1 MLIITYAE
9 LTLNYLQTP
18 IYKTFCKR
26 THKKH
31 FGYSPYNWYALTFA
45 DSPPSGVRGL
55 SINLQQMKNYFL
67 AFTLVA
73 TISATA
79 QHKTLAGFAYGNSVA
94 PTGDE
99 WQSPENL
106 SLNKEYPR
114 AYFFSFNNEKQA
126 TQVLP
131 EYAPYW
137 QSLNGQWQFHW
148 CKTPEQRPKDFY
160 KTDYDTSKWDA
171 IPVPSNWN
179 VYGIQKNGSLKY
191 GLPIYVNQPVI
202 FYHERKVDDWRK
214 GVMRTPPTDWTTYD
228 YRNEVGSYVREFEIP
243 ANWSGREIFIDFDGV
258 DSFFYLWINGK
269 YVGFSKNSRNVASFD
284 ITPYL
289 QKGKNKV
296 AVEVYRNSDGSFL
309 ESQDMFRLPGI
320 FRTVALRAT
329 PKVQIFNLN
338 ILTDTKDENLW
349 QLNINTEVRNLSAK
363 TAKHY
368 QLRYV
373 MYGVTLYEDDVI
385 PTAVQ
390 TQTSLSVLTP
400 KTLGK
405 TTTTIAVKNPKL
417 WSAEAPH
424 RYVLVA
430 QLLDKKGKVVET
442 VSSYFGFRKVE
453 IKDKVYYLNGQ
464 PIKLKGV
471 NRHETHPAQGH
482 TLTHEQMQEDLFLM
496 KRNNINHVRNS
507 HYPPDPY
514 WFYLC
519 DKYGIY
525 LENEANIESHEYHYG
540 KESLSHPK
548 EWENAHVA
556 RVTEMVEATYN
567 APSVV
572 IWSLGNEAG
581 PGDNFK
587 AAYNHLKTID
597 KSRPVQYERNNSIVD
612 MGSNQYPSVAWVE
625 KAATGELDI
634 KYPFHISEYA
644 HSMGNAMG
652 NLADYWKAIDSS
664 NYICGGAIWDWV
676 DQSIYNYTKNGI
688 RYEGYGGDFGDYPN
702 DGQFV
707 MNGLIFADRK
717 PKPQLAEVKKV
728 YQEVAVSKYTPFL
741 KEDIMSPP
749 IFEIFNKNYFRTLSH
764 LKGVWKLYKNG
775 FEIKKGNFSID
786 AIPPQKSDR
795 VNIGYLPKEDAHY
808 YINFEFELAEDMP
821 WAKKGFVQAAE
832 QLHWPEKKVEKSP
845 IASVAKGEKLTL
857 SKDQKT
863 LAGKDFSVQFDFEK
877 GTIAKL
883 QYGEQPIVENSD
895 FQLNAFRAFLNNDVW
910 AYQQW
915 FAKGLHNLQHKA
927 LSHKVTKNANGSY
940 SFAFTVQS
948 QAPNGAQLVGK
959 PSAADHHIEEFTNK
973 PFNNDD
979 FRFVTN
985 QVFTVYPDG
994 SIELQAAIVSNVPTA
1009 ILPQIGYQLKLP
1021 KKFRYATYY
1030 GRGPQDN
1037 YSDRKTGAFVG
1048 IYNDEVTFP
1057 LPEGGSSFPKP
1068 QDMGHHQDTRWVAL
1082 KNDGSKTGVL
1092 LVANPTMDFSALAH
1106 SPQQLTL
1113 AGHPYQLPESDATY
1127 LQLSA
1132 ATTGVGGNSCGPTP
1146 LIRDRVTASPTH
1158 FGFIIRPIKIRI
1170 SGTDENEKIADQAQV
1185 SPSTPAPA
1193 FVTNLEKDK
1202 SVPMKVIFASSEE
1215 VGLGEATH
1223 LLDNDP
1229 STIWHSAYSVTVA
1242 KYPHWVDFELLKETL
1257 ITGISYLPRS
1267 DEYKTG
1273 DVKDFSVSVS
1283 NDGQHWEEIYKGT
1296 FPLKDGRPQKA
1307 IFAKPVKTRY
1317 LRFTALSEQYGQD
1330 YVSGAELQ
1338 ILSKTP

>member
-1 MLIITYAE
+1 
-9 LTLNYLQTP
+9 
-18 IYKTFCKR
+18 
-26 THKKH
+26 
-31 FGYSPYNWYALTFA
+31 
-45 DSPPSGVRGL
+45 
-55 SINLQQMKNYFL
+55 MKNYFL
-67 AFTLVA
+67 AFTLAA

-79 QHKTLAGFAYGNSVA
+79 QHKTLAGFAYGNPAA

-131 EYAPYW
+131 EYSPYW
-137 QSLNGQWQFHW
+137 QSLNGQWRFHW
-148 CKTPEQRPKDFY
+148 CKTPDQHPKDFY

-179 VYGIQKNGSLKY
+179 VYGIQKDGSLKY

-214 GVMRTPPTDWTTYD
+214 GVMRTPPTDWTTYE
-228 YRNEVGSYVREFEIP
+228 YRNEVGSYVREFEVP
-243 ANWSGREIFIDFDGV
+243 NNWEGREIFIDFDGV

-289 QKGKNKV
+289 QKGKNRV

-338 ILTDTKDENLW
+338 ILTDTDYKTWDL
-349 QLNINTEVRNLSAK
+349 QVKSEVRNLTNQPVEGYSLRYAVYP
-363 TAKHY
+363 AKHLY
-368 QLRYV
+368 KDE
-373 MYGVTLYEDDVI
+373 VTETPEKQWTTKL
-385 PTAVQ
+385 PKANAKGFAT
-390 TQTSLSVLTP
+390 TTSLQ
-400 KTLGK
+400 KDW
-405 TTTTIAVKNPKL
+405 KNVRM
-417 WSAEAPH
+417 WSAEAPY

-442 VSSYFGFRKVE
+442 VSSYFGFRKVD
-453 IKDKVYYLNGQ
+453 IQNKAYYLNGQ
-464 PIKLKGV
+464 AIKLKGV

-482 TLTHEQMQEDLFLM
+482 TLTHEQMKDEIFLM

-525 LENEANIESHEYHYG
+525 LENEANIESHEYYYG

-548 EWENAHVA
+548 EWEKAHVA

-572 IWSLGNEAG
+572 IWSLGNEGG
-581 PGDNFK
+581 PGNNFK
-587 AAYNHLKTID
+587 AAYDHLKTID
-597 KSRPVQYERNNSIVD
+597 KSRPVQYERNNDIVD

-625 KAATGELDI
+625 KAATGELNI

-644 HSMGNAMG
+644 HSMGNAVG

-664 NYICGGAIWDWV
+664 KFICGGAIWDWV
-676 DQSIYNYTKNGI
+676 DQSIYHYTKDGI

-707 MNGLIFADRK
+707 MNGIIFADRK

-728 YQEVAVSKYTPFL
+728 YQEVAVSKYTPFH

-749 IFEIFNKNYFRTLSH
+749 VFEIFNKNYFRTLSH

-775 FEIKKGNFSID
+775 FEIKKGDFSID
-786 AIPPQKSDR
+786 AIPPQKR
-795 VNIGYLPKEDAHY
+795 GIVNIGYLPAEAADY

-832 QLHWPEKKVEKSP
+832 QLHWTENEVEKSP

-863 LAGKDFSVQFDFEK
+863 LISKDFSVQFDLEK
-877 GTIAKL
+877 GTIANL
-883 QYGEQPIVENSD
+883 QYGKQTIVENSN
-895 FQLNAFRAFLNNDVW
+895 FQLNAFRAFVNNDVW

-915 FAKGLHNLQHKA
+915 FNKGLHNLQHKA

-959 PSAADHHIEEFTNK
+959 PSAADHQIKEFTDR
-973 PFNNDD
+973 PFDNDN

-994 SIELQAAIVSNVPTA
+994 SVELQAAIALNEPTA
-1009 ILPQIGYQLKLP
+1009 VLPQIGYQIKLP
-1021 KKFRYATYY
+1021 KQFKYATYY

-1082 KNDGSKTGVL
+1082 KNDDNKIGVL

-1127 LQLSA
+1127 LQLNAS
-1132 ATTGVGGNSCGPTP
+1132 TTGVGGNSCGPTP
-1146 LIRDRVTASPTH
+1146 LVRDRVMASPTH
-1158 FGFIIRPIKIRI
+1158 FGFIIRPIEV
-1170 SGTDENEKIADQAQV
+1170 STSATDENEKIAAQAQV
-1185 SPSTPAPA
+1185 TPSTPAPT
-1193 FVTNLEKDK
+1193 FPTGLEKTK
-1202 SVPMKVIFASSEE
+1202 GIPMKVIFASSEE
-1215 VGLGEATH
+1215 VDLGEATH
-1223 LLDNDP
+1223 LIDNDP
-1229 STIWHSAYSVTVA
+1229 STIWHSAYSITVA
-1242 KYPHWVDFELLKETL
+1242 KYPHWVDFDLMKEIL
-1257 ITGISYLPRS
+1257 VTGISYLPRS

-1273 DVKDFSVSVS
+1273 DIKDFSVSVS
-1283 NDGQHWEEIYKGT
+1283 NDGQHWEEVHKGT
-1296 FPLKDGRPQKA
+1296 FPLKDGSPQKA
-1307 IFAKPVKTRY
+1307 IFAKPVKARY

-1338 ILSKTP
+1338 ILIDK

>member
-1 MLIITYAE
+1 
-9 LTLNYLQTP
+9 
-18 IYKTFCKR
+18 
-26 THKKH
+26 
-31 FGYSPYNWYALTFA
+31 
-45 DSPPSGVRGL
+45 
-55 SINLQQMKNYFL
+55 MKNYFL
-67 AFTLVA
+67 AFTLAA

-79 QHKTLAGFAYGNSVA
+79 QHKTLAGFAYGNPVA

-202 FYHERKVDDWRK
+202 FYHERKIDDWRK

-228 YRNEVGSYVREFEIP
+228 YRNEVGSYVREFEVP
-243 ANWSGREIFIDFDGV
+243 ANWNGREIFIDFDGV

-338 ILTDTKDENLW
+338 ILTDTDYKTWDL
-349 QLNINTEVRNLSAK
+349 QVKAEVRNLTNQPVEGYSLRY
-363 TAKHY
+363 TVYPAKHLY
-368 QLRYV
+368 KDE
-373 MYGVTLYEDDVI
+373 VTETPEQQWTTKL
-385 PTAVQ
+385 PKTNAKGFA
-390 TQTSLSVLTP
+390 TTTSLQ
-400 KTLGK
+400 KDW
-405 TTTTIAVKNPKL
+405 KNVRM

-795 VNIGYLPKEDAHY
+795 VNIGYLPKEDADY

-821 WAKKGFVQAAE
+821 WAKKGFIQAAE

-1082 KNDGSKTGVL
+1082 KNDGSKIGVL
-1092 LVANPTMDFSALAH
+1092 LVANPTMDFSALVH

-1158 FGFIIRPIKIRI
+1158 FGFIIRPIKVRI
-1170 SGTDENEKIADQAQV
+1170 SGTDENEKIAAQAQV

-1296 FPLKDGRPQKA
+1296 FSLKDGRPQKA

>member
-1 MLIITYAE
+1 M
-9 LTLNYLQTP
+9 
-18 IYKTFCKR
+18 
-26 THKKH
+26 
-31 FGYSPYNWYALTFA
+31 
-45 DSPPSGVRGL
+45 DSPPLGVRGL
-55 SINLQQMKNYFL
+55 STNLQQMKNYFL

-79 QHKTLAGFAYGNSVA
+79 QHKTLAGFTYGYPAA

-131 EYAPYW
+131 EYSSYW
-137 QSLNGQWQFHW
+137 QSLNGQWRFHW
-148 CKTPEQRPKDFY
+148 CKTPDQRPKDFY

-171 IPVPSNWN
+171 ILVPSNWN
-179 VYGIQKNGSLKY
+179 VYGIQKDGSLKY

-214 GVMRTPPTDWTTYD
+214 GVMRTPPTDWTTYE
-228 YRNEVGSYVREFEIP
+228 YRNEVGSYVREFEVP
-243 ANWSGREIFIDFDGV
+243 NNWEGREIFIDFDGV

-338 ILTDTKDENLW
+338 ILTDTDYKTWDL
-349 QLNINTEVRNLSAK
+349 QVKAEVRNLTNQPVEGYSLRYAVYP
-363 TAKHY
+363 AKHLY
-368 QLRYV
+368 KDE
-373 MYGVTLYEDDVI
+373 VTETPEQQWTTKL
-385 PTAVQ
+385 PKANAKGFAT
-390 TQTSLSVLTP
+390 TTSLQ
-400 KTLGK
+400 KDW
-405 TTTTIAVKNPKL
+405 KNVRM
-417 WSAEAPH
+417 WSAEAPY

-442 VSSYFGFRKVE
+442 VSSYFGFRKVD
-453 IKDKVYYLNGQ
+453 IQNKAYYLNGQ
-464 PIKLKGV
+464 AIKLKGV

-482 TLTHEQMQEDLFLM
+482 TLTHEQMKDEIFLM

-507 HYPPDPY
+507 HYPPDPH

-525 LENEANIESHEYHYG
+525 LENEANIESHQYYYG

-567 APSVV
+567 APSIV

-581 PGDNFK
+581 PGKNFK
-587 AAYNHLKTID
+587 VAYDHLKTID
-597 KSRPVQYERNNSIVD
+597 KSRPVQYERNNDIVD

-625 KAATGELDI
+625 KAATGELNI

-644 HSMGNAMG
+644 HSMGNALG
-652 NLADYWKAIDSS
+652 NLADYWEAIDSS
-664 NYICGGAIWDWV
+664 KYICGGAIWDWV
-676 DQSIYNYTKNGI
+676 DQSIYHYTKDGK

-707 MNGLIFADRK
+707 MNGIIFADRK

-749 IFEIFNKNYFRTLSH
+749 VFEIFNKNYFRTLSH

-775 FEIKKGNFSID
+775 FEIKKGDFSID
-786 AIPPQKSDR
+786 AIPPQKSGI
-795 VNIGYLPKEDAHY
+795 VNIGYLPAEAADY
-808 YINFEFELAEDMP
+808 YINFEFELTEDMP

-832 QLHWPEKKVEKSP
+832 QLHWSENEVEKSP
-845 IASVAKGEKLTL
+845 IASVAKGEKLTF

-863 LAGKDFSVQFDFEK
+863 IIGKGFSVQFDLEK
-877 GTIAKL
+877 GTIANL
-883 QYGEQPIVENSD
+883 QYGKQTIVENSN
-895 FQLNAFRAFLNNDVW
+895 FQLNAFRAFINNDVW

-915 FAKGLHNLQHKA
+915 FNKGLHNLQHKA
-927 LSHKVTKNANGSY
+927 LSHKVTKNDNGSY

-948 QAPNGAQLVGK
+948 QAPNGAQLIGK
-959 PSAADHHIEEFTNK
+959 PSAADHRIEEFTNK
-973 PFNNDD
+973 PFDNDN
-979 FRFVTN
+979 FRLVTN

-994 SIELQAAIVSNVPTA
+994 SIELQAAIASNEPTA
-1009 ILPQIGYQLKLP
+1009 VLPQIGYQLKLP
-1021 KKFRYATYY
+1021 KQFKYATYY

-1082 KNDGSKTGVL
+1082 KNDDNKKGVL

-1127 LQLSA
+1127 LQLNAS
-1132 ATTGVGGNSCGPTP
+1132 TTGVGGNSCGPTP
-1146 LIRDRVTASPTH
+1146 LVRDRVMASPTH
-1158 FGFIIRPIKIRI
+1158 FGFIIRPIEV
-1170 SGTDENEKIADQAQV
+1170 STSATDENEKIAAQAQV
-1185 SPSTPAPA
+1185 TPSTPAPT
-1193 FVTNLEKDK
+1193 FPTGLEKTK
-1202 SVPMKVIFASSEE
+1202 GIPMKVIFASSEE
-1215 VGLGEATH
+1215 VDLGEATH
-1223 LLDNDP
+1223 LIDNDP
-1229 STIWHSAYSVTVA
+1229 STIWHSAYSITVA
-1242 KYPHWVDFELLKETL
+1242 KYPHWVDFDLMKEIL
-1257 ITGISYLPRS
+1257 VTGISYLPRS

-1273 DVKDFSVSVS
+1273 DIKDFSVSVS
-1283 NDGQHWEEIYKGT
+1283 NDGQHWEEVHKGT
-1296 FPLKDGRPQKA
+1296 FPLKDGSPQKA
-1307 IFAKPVKTRY
+1307 IFAKPVKARY

-1338 ILSKTP
+1338 ILIDK

>member
-1 MLIITYAE
+1 
-9 LTLNYLQTP
+9 
-18 IYKTFCKR
+18 
-26 THKKH
+26 
-31 FGYSPYNWYALTFA
+31 
-45 DSPPSGVRGL
+45 
-55 SINLQQMKNYFL
+55 MKNYFL
-67 AFTLVA
+67 AFTLAA

-79 QHKTLAGFAYGNSVA
+79 QHKTLAGFAYGNPAA

-137 QSLNGQWQFHW
+137 QSLNGQWRFHW
-148 CKTPEQRPKDFY
+148 CKTPDERPKDFY

-171 IPVPSNWN
+171 VPVPSNWN
-179 VYGIQKNGSLKY
+179 VYGIQKDGSLKY

-214 GVMRTPPTDWTTYD
+214 GVMRTPPTDWTTYE
-228 YRNEVGSYVREFEIP
+228 YRNEVGSYVREFEVP
-243 ANWSGREIFIDFDGV
+243 NNWEGREIFIDFDGV

-338 ILTDTKDENLW
+338 ILTDTKDEDLW
-349 QLNINTEVRNLSAK
+349 QLKINTEVRNLSAK

-373 MYGVTLYEDDVI
+373 MYEVALYEDDVI

-405 TTTTIAVKNPKL
+405 TTTTIAVKKPKL
-417 WSAEAPH
+417 WSAEAPY

-482 TLTHEQMQEDLFLM
+482 TLTHEQMQDEIFLM

-525 LENEANIESHEYHYG
+525 LENEANIESHEYYYG

-567 APSVV
+567 APSIV

-581 PGDNFK
+581 SGKNFK
-587 AAYNHLKTID
+587 VAYDHLKTID
-597 KSRPVQYERNNSIVD
+597 KSRPVQYERNNDIVD

-625 KAATGELDI
+625 KAATGELNI

-644 HSMGNAMG
+644 HSMGNALG
-652 NLADYWKAIDSS
+652 NLADYWEAIDSS
-664 NYICGGAIWDWV
+664 KYICGGAIWDWV
-676 DQSIYNYTKNGI
+676 DQSIYHYTKDGK

-707 MNGLIFADRK
+707 MNGIIFADRK

-749 IFEIFNKNYFRTLSH
+749 VFEIFNKNYFRTLSH

-775 FEIKKGNFSID
+775 FEIKKGDFSID
-786 AIPPQKSDR
+786 AIPPQKR
-795 VNIGYLPKEDAHY
+795 GIVNIGYLPTEVADY

-832 QLHWPEKKVEKSP
+832 QLHWSENEVEKSP

-863 LAGKDFSVQFDFEK
+863 LIGKDFSVQFDFEK

-883 QYGEQPIVENSD
+883 QYGEQPIVENSN
-895 FQLNAFRAFLNNDVW
+895 FQLNVFRAFVNNDVW

-915 FAKGLHNLQHKA
+915 FNKGLHNLQHKA

-948 QAPNGAQLVGK
+948 QAPNGAQLIGK
-959 PSAADHHIEEFTNK
+959 PSAADHRIEEFTNK
-973 PFNNDD
+973 PFDNDN

-994 SIELQAAIVSNVPTA
+994 SIELQAAIASNEPTA
-1009 ILPQIGYQLKLP
+1009 VLPQIGYQLKLP
-1021 KKFRYATYY
+1021 KQFKYATYY

-1048 IYNDEVTFP
+1048 IYNDDVTFP

-1082 KNDGSKTGVL
+1082 KNDDNKTGVL

-1127 LQLSA
+1127 LQISTGA
-1132 ATTGVGGNSCGPTP
+1132 TGVGGNSCGPTP
-1146 LIRDRVTASPTH
+1146 LVRDRVMASPTH
-1158 FGFIIRPIKIRI
+1158 FGFIIRPIEI
-1170 SGTDENEKIADQAQV
+1170 STSATDENEKIAAQAQV
-1185 SPSTPAPA
+1185 TPSTPAPT
-1193 FVTNLEKDK
+1193 FPTGLEKTK
-1202 SVPMKVIFASSEE
+1202 GIPMKVTFASSEE
-1215 VGLGEATH
+1215 VDLGEATH
-1223 LLDNDP
+1223 LIDNDP
-1229 STIWHSAYSVTVA
+1229 STIWHSAYSITVA
-1242 KYPHWVDFELLKETL
+1242 KYPHWVDFDLMKEIL
-1257 ITGISYLPRS
+1257 VTGISYLPRS

-1273 DVKDFSVSVS
+1273 DIKDFSVSVS
-1283 NDGQHWEEIYKGT
+1283 NDGQHWEEVHKGT
-1296 FPLKDGRPQKA
+1296 FPLKDGSPQKA
-1307 IFAKPVKTRY
+1307 IFAKPVKARY

-1338 ILSKTP
+1338 ILIDK

>member
-1 MLIITYAE
+1 
-9 LTLNYLQTP
+9 
-18 IYKTFCKR
+18 
-26 THKKH
+26 
-31 FGYSPYNWYALTFA
+31 
-45 DSPPSGVRGL
+45 
-55 SINLQQMKNYFL
+55 MKNYFL
-67 AFTLVA
+67 TFTLVA

-79 QHKTLAGFAYGNSVA
+79 QHKTLAGFAYGNLVV

-99 WQSPENL
+99 WQSPEKL

-137 QSLNGQWQFHW
+137 QSLNGQWRFHW

-202 FYHERKVDDWRK
+202 FYHERKIDDWRK

-373 MYGVTLYEDDVI
+373 MYEVTLYEDDVI

-786 AIPPQKSDR
+786 TIPPQKSDR
-795 VNIGYLPKEDAHY
+795 VNIGYLPKEDADY

-821 WAKKGFVQAAE
+821 WAKKGFIQAAE

-994 SIELQAAIVSNVPTA
+994 SIELQAAIASNVPTA

-1021 KKFRYATYY
+1021 KKFRYTTYY
-1030 GRGPQDN
+1030 GRGPQGN

-1082 KNDGSKTGVL
+1082 KNDGSKIGVL

-1146 LIRDRVTASPTH
+1146 FIRDRVTASPTH
-1158 FGFIIRPIKIRI
+1158 FGFIIRPIKVRI
-1170 SGTDENEKIADQAQV
+1170 SGTDENEKIAAQAQV
-1185 SPSTPAPA
+1185 TPSTPAPA

>member
-1 MLIITYAE
+1 
-9 LTLNYLQTP
+9 
-18 IYKTFCKR
+18 
-26 THKKH
+26 
-31 FGYSPYNWYALTFA
+31 
-45 DSPPSGVRGL
+45 
-55 SINLQQMKNYFL
+55 MKNYFL

-79 QHKTLAGFAYGNSVA
+79 QHKTLAGFAYGNPVA
-94 PTGDE
+94 PIGDE
-99 WQSPENL
+99 WQSPEKL

-137 QSLNGQWQFHW
+137 QSLNGQWRFHW
-148 CKTPEQRPKDFY
+148 CKTPDERPKDFY

-179 VYGIQKNGSLKY
+179 VYGIQKDGSLKY

-202 FYHERKVDDWRK
+202 FYHERKIDDWRK
-214 GVMRTPPTDWTTYD
+214 GVMRTPPKDWTTYD

-243 ANWSGREIFIDFDGV
+243 ANWNGREIFIDFDGV

-338 ILTDTKDENLW
+338 ILTDTNDENLW

-373 MYGVTLYEDDVI
+373 MYEVTLYEDDVI

-728 YQEVAVSKYTPFL
+728 YQEVAVSKYASFL

-795 VNIGYLPKEDAHY
+795 VNIHYLPKEDADY

-832 QLHWPEKKVEKSP
+832 QLHWTEKKVEKSP

-973 PFNNDD
+973 PFDNDD

-994 SIELQAAIVSNVPTA
+994 SIELQAAIASNVPTA

-1082 KNDGSKTGVL
+1082 KNDDSKIGVL

-1158 FGFIIRPIKIRI
+1158 FGFIIRPIKVRI
-1170 SGTDENEKIADQAQV
+1170 SGTDENEKIAAQAQV

-1242 KYPHWVDFELLKETL
+1242 KYPHWVDFDLLKETL

>member
-1 MLIITYAE
+1 
-9 LTLNYLQTP
+9 
-18 IYKTFCKR
+18 
-26 THKKH
+26 
-31 FGYSPYNWYALTFA
+31 
-45 DSPPSGVRGL
+45 
-55 SINLQQMKNYFL
+55 MKNYFL

-79 QHKTLAGFAYGNSVA
+79 QHKTLAGFAYGNPAA

-137 QSLNGQWQFHW
+137 QSLNGQWKFHW
-148 CKTPEQRPKDFY
+148 CKTPDERPKDFY

-202 FYHERKVDDWRK
+202 FYHERKIDDWRK

-373 MYGVTLYEDDVI
+373 MYEVALYEDDVI

-795 VNIGYLPKEDAHY
+795 VNIGYLPKEDADY

-832 QLHWPEKKVEKSP
+832 QLHWTEKKVEKSP

-1082 KNDGSKTGVL
+1082 KNNDSKIGVL

-1158 FGFIIRPIKIRI
+1158 FGFIIRPIKVRI
-1170 SGTDENEKIADQAQV
+1170 SGTDENEKIAAQAQV

-1257 ITGISYLPRS
+1257 ITGITYLPRS

-1307 IFAKPVKTRY
+1307 IFAKPVKARY

-1338 ILSKTP
+1338 ILSNNSKR

>member
-1 MLIITYAE
+1 
-9 LTLNYLQTP
+9 
-18 IYKTFCKR
+18 
-26 THKKH
+26 
-31 FGYSPYNWYALTFA
+31 
-45 DSPPSGVRGL
+45 
-55 SINLQQMKNYFL
+55 MKNYFL
-67 AFTLVA
+67 AFTLAA

-79 QHKTLAGFAYGNSVA
+79 QHKTLAGFAYGNPAA

-131 EYAPYW
+131 EYSPYW
-137 QSLNGQWQFHW
+137 QSLNGQWRFHW
-148 CKTPEQRPKDFY
+148 CKTPDQRPKDFY

-179 VYGIQKNGSLKY
+179 VYGIQKDGSLKY

-214 GVMRTPPTDWTTYD
+214 GVMRTPPTDWTTYE
-228 YRNEVGSYVREFEIP
+228 YRNEVGSYVREFEVP
-243 ANWSGREIFIDFDGV
+243 NNWEGREIFIDFDGV

-269 YVGFSKNSRNVASFD
+269 YLGFSKNSRNVASFD

-338 ILTDTKDENLW
+338 ILTDTDYKTWDL
-349 QLNINTEVRNLSAK
+349 QVKAEVRNLTNQPVEGYSLRYAVYP
-363 TAKHY
+363 AKHLY
-368 QLRYV
+368 KDE
-373 MYGVTLYEDDVI
+373 VTETPEKQWTTKL
-385 PTAVQ
+385 PKANAKGFAT
-390 TQTSLSVLTP
+390 TTSLQ
-400 KTLGK
+400 KDW
-405 TTTTIAVKNPKL
+405 KNVRM

-442 VSSYFGFRKVE
+442 VSSYFGFRKVD
-453 IKDKVYYLNGQ
+453 IQNKAYYLNGQ
-464 PIKLKGV
+464 AIKLKGV
-471 NRHETHPAQGH
+471 NRHETHPDQGH
-482 TLTHEQMQEDLFLM
+482 TLTHEQMQDEIFLM

-525 LENEANIESHEYHYG
+525 LENEANIESHEYYYG

-548 EWENAHVA
+548 EWEKAHVA

-572 IWSLGNEAG
+572 IWSLGNEGG
-581 PGDNFK
+581 PGNNFK
-587 AAYNHLKTID
+587 AAYDHLKTID
-597 KSRPVQYERNNSIVD
+597 KSRPVQYERNNDIVD

-625 KAATGELDI
+625 KAATGELNI

-644 HSMGNAMG
+644 HSMGNALG
-652 NLADYWKAIDSS
+652 NLADYWKAIESS

-676 DQSIYNYTKNGI
+676 DQSIYHYTKNGI

-707 MNGLIFADRK
+707 MNGIIFADRK

-749 IFEIFNKNYFRTLSH
+749 VFEIFNKNYFRTLSH

-775 FEIKKGNFSID
+775 FEIKKGDFAID
-786 AIPPQKSDR
+786 AIPPQKR
-795 VNIGYLPKEDAHY
+795 GIVNIGYLPAEAADY

-832 QLHWPEKKVEKSP
+832 QLHWSENKVEKSP

-857 SKDQKT
+857 SKEQKT
-863 LAGKDFSVQFDFEK
+863 LIGKDFSVQFDFEK

-883 QYGEQPIVENSD
+883 QYGEQPIVENSN
-895 FQLNAFRAFLNNDVW
+895 FQLNAFRAFVNNDVW

-915 FAKGLHNLQHKA
+915 FNKGLHNLQHKA

-959 PSAADHHIEEFTNK
+959 PSAADHRIEEFTNK
-973 PFNNDD
+973 PFDNDN

-994 SIELQAAIVSNVPTA
+994 SIELQAAIASNEPTA
-1009 ILPQIGYQLKLP
+1009 VLPQIGYQLKLP
-1021 KKFRYATYY
+1021 KQFKYATYY

-1048 IYNDEVTFP
+1048 IYNDDVTFP

-1082 KNDGSKTGVL
+1082 KNDDNKIGVL

-1146 LIRDRVTASPTH
+1146 LVRDRVTASPTH
-1158 FGFIIRPIKIRI
+1158 FGFIIRPIEV
-1170 SGTDENEKIADQAQV
+1170 STSETDENEKIAAQAQV
-1185 SPSTPAPA
+1185 TPSTLAPT
-1193 FVTNLEKDK
+1193 FPTSLEKTK
-1202 SVPMKVIFASSEE
+1202 GVPMKVIFASSEE
-1215 VGLGEATH
+1215 VDLGEATH
-1223 LLDNDP
+1223 LIDNDP
-1229 STIWHSAYSVTVA
+1229 STIWHSAYSITVA
-1242 KYPHWVDFELLKETL
+1242 KYPHWVDFELMKETL
-1257 ITGISYLPRS
+1257 VTGISYLPRS

-1296 FPLKDGRPQKA
+1296 FPLKDGSPQKA
-1307 IFAKPVKTRY
+1307 FFAKPVKTRY

-1338 ILSKTP
+1338 ILKTPNP

>member
-1 MLIITYAE
+1 
-9 LTLNYLQTP
+9 
-18 IYKTFCKR
+18 
-26 THKKH
+26 
-31 FGYSPYNWYALTFA
+31 
-45 DSPPSGVRGL
+45 
-55 SINLQQMKNYFL
+55 MKNYFL

-79 QHKTLAGFAYGNSVA
+79 QHKTLAGFAYGNPAA

-131 EYAPYW
+131 EYSPYW
-137 QSLNGQWQFHW
+137 QSLNGQWRFHW
-148 CKTPEQRPKDFY
+148 CKTPNQRPKDFY

-179 VYGIQKNGSLKY
+179 VYGIQKDGSLKY

-214 GVMRTPPTDWTTYD
+214 GVMRTPPTDWTTYE
-228 YRNEVGSYVREFEIP
+228 YRNEVGSYVREFEVP
-243 ANWSGREIFIDFDGV
+243 NNWEGREIFIDFDGV

-338 ILTDTKDENLW
+338 ILTDTDYKTWDL
-349 QLNINTEVRNLSAK
+349 QVKAEVRNLTNQPVEGYSMRYAVYP
-363 TAKHY
+363 AKHLY
-368 QLRYV
+368 KDE
-373 MYGVTLYEDDVI
+373 VTETPEQQWTTKL
-385 PTAVQ
+385 PKANAKGFAT
-390 TQTSLSVLTP
+390 TTSLQ
-400 KTLGK
+400 KDW
-405 TTTTIAVKNPKL
+405 KNVRM
-417 WSAEAPH
+417 WSAEAPY

-442 VSSYFGFRKVE
+442 VSSYFGFRKVD
-453 IKDKVYYLNGQ
+453 IQNKAYYLNGQ
-464 PIKLKGV
+464 AIKLKGV

-482 TLTHEQMQEDLFLM
+482 TLTHEQMKDEIFLM

-525 LENEANIESHEYHYG
+525 LENEANIESHQYYYG

-567 APSVV
+567 APSIV

-581 PGDNFK
+581 PGKNFK
-587 AAYNHLKTID
+587 VAYDHLKTID
-597 KSRPVQYERNNSIVD
+597 KSRPVQYERNNDIVD

-625 KAATGELDI
+625 KAATGELNI

-644 HSMGNAMG
+644 HSMGNALG
-652 NLADYWKAIDSS
+652 NLADYWEAIDSS
-664 NYICGGAIWDWV
+664 KYICGGAIWDWV
-676 DQSIYNYTKNGI
+676 DQSIYHYTKDGK

-707 MNGLIFADRK
+707 MNGIIFADRK

-749 IFEIFNKNYFRTLSH
+749 VFEIFNKNYFRTLSH

-775 FEIKKGNFSID
+775 FEIKKGDFSID
-786 AIPPQKSDR
+786 AIPPQKSGI
-795 VNIGYLPKEDAHY
+795 VNIGYLPAEAADY

-832 QLHWPEKKVEKSP
+832 QLHWTENEVEKSP

-863 LAGKDFSVQFDFEK
+863 LISKDFSVQFDFEK

-883 QYGEQPIVENSD
+883 QYGEQPIVENSN
-895 FQLNAFRAFLNNDVW
+895 FQLNAFRAFVNNDVW

-915 FAKGLHNLQHKA
+915 FNKGLHNLQHKA
-927 LSHKVTKNANGSY
+927 LSHKVTKNANDSY

-948 QAPNGAQLVGK
+948 QAPNGAQLIGK
-959 PSAADHHIEEFTNK
+959 PSAADHQIKEFTDR
-973 PFNNDD
+973 PFDNDN

-994 SIELQAAIVSNVPTA
+994 SIELQAAIASNEPTA
-1009 ILPQIGYQLKLP
+1009 VLPQIGYQLKLP
-1021 KKFRYATYY
+1021 KQFKHTTYY
-1030 GRGPQDN
+1030 GRGAQDN

-1082 KNDGSKTGVL
+1082 KNDDNKIGVL

-1127 LQLSA
+1127 LQLNA

-1146 LIRDRVTASPTH
+1146 LVRDRVTASPTH
-1158 FGFIIRPIKIRI
+1158 FGFIIRPIEFST
-1170 SGTDENEKIADQAQV
+1170 SGADENEKIAAQAQV
-1185 SPSTPAPA
+1185 TPSTLAPT
-1193 FVTNLEKDK
+1193 FPTSLEKTK
-1202 SVPMKVIFASSEE
+1202 GVPMKVIFASSEE
-1215 VGLGEATH
+1215 VDLGEATH
-1223 LLDNDP
+1223 LIDNDP
-1229 STIWHSAYSVTVA
+1229 STIWHSAYSITVA
-1242 KYPHWVDFELLKETL
+1242 KYPHWVDFELMKETL
-1257 ITGISYLPRS
+1257 VTGISYLPRS

-1296 FPLKDGRPQKA
+1296 FPLKDGSPQKA
-1307 IFAKPVKTRY
+1307 FFAKPIKTRY

-1338 ILSKTP
+1338 ILTKTP

>member
-1 MLIITYAE
+1 
-9 LTLNYLQTP
+9 
-18 IYKTFCKR
+18 
-26 THKKH
+26 
-31 FGYSPYNWYALTFA
+31 
-45 DSPPSGVRGL
+45 
-55 SINLQQMKNYFL
+55 MKNYFL

-79 QHKTLAGFAYGNSVA
+79 QHKTLAGFAYGNPAA

-131 EYAPYW
+131 EYSSYW
-137 QSLNGQWQFHW
+137 QSLNGQWRFHW
-148 CKTPEQRPKDFY
+148 CKTPDERPKDFY

-179 VYGIQKNGSLKY
+179 VYGIQKDGSLKY

-214 GVMRTPPTDWTTYD
+214 GVMRTPPTDWTTYE
-228 YRNEVGSYVREFEIP
+228 YRNEVGSYVREFEVP
-243 ANWSGREIFIDFDGV
+243 NNWEGREIFIDFDGV

-338 ILTDTKDENLW
+338 ILTDTKDEDLW

-373 MYGVTLYEDDVI
+373 MYEVALYEDDVI

-405 TTTTIAVKNPKL
+405 STTTIAVKKPKL
-417 WSAEAPH
+417 WSAEAPY

-442 VSSYFGFRKVE
+442 VSSYFGFRKVD
-453 IKDKVYYLNGQ
+453 IQNKAYYLNGQ
-464 PIKLKGV
+464 AIKLKGV
-471 NRHETHPAQGH
+471 NRHETHPDQGH
-482 TLTHEQMQEDLFLM
+482 TLTHEQMKDEIFLM

-507 HYPPDPY
+507 HYPPDPH

-525 LENEANIESHEYHYG
+525 LENEANIESHQYYYG

-548 EWENAHVA
+548 EWEKAHVA

-567 APSVV
+567 APSIV

-581 PGDNFK
+581 PGHNFK
-587 AAYNHLKTID
+587 VAYDHLKTID
-597 KSRPVQYERNNSIVD
+597 KSRPVQYERNNDIVD

-625 KAATGELDI
+625 KAATGELNI

-644 HSMGNAMG
+644 HSMGNALG
-652 NLADYWKAIDSS
+652 NLADYWEAIDSS
-664 NYICGGAIWDWV
+664 KYICGGAIWDWV
-676 DQSIYNYTKNGI
+676 DQSIYHYTKDGK

-707 MNGLIFADRK
+707 MNGIIFADRK

-749 IFEIFNKNYFRTLSH
+749 VFEIFNKNYFRTLSH

-775 FEIKKGNFSID
+775 FEIKKGDFSID
-786 AIPPQKSDR
+786 AIPPQKR
-795 VNIGYLPKEDAHY
+795 GIVNIGYLPTEVADY

-832 QLHWPEKKVEKSP
+832 QLHWSENEVEKSP

-863 LAGKDFSVQFDFEK
+863 LAGKDFSVQFDLEK
-877 GTIAKL
+877 GTIANL
-883 QYGEQPIVENSD
+883 QYGKQTIVQNSD
-895 FQLNAFRAFLNNDVW
+895 FQLNAFRAFVNNDVW

-915 FAKGLHNLQHKA
+915 FNKGLHNLQHKA

-959 PSAADHHIEEFTNK
+959 PSAADHRIEEFTNK
-973 PFNNDD
+973 PFDNDN

-994 SIELQAAIVSNVPTA
+994 SIELQAAIASNEPTA
-1009 ILPQIGYQLKLP
+1009 VLPQIGYQLKLP
-1021 KKFRYATYY
+1021 KQFKYATYY

-1048 IYNDEVTFP
+1048 IYNDDVTFP

-1082 KNDGSKTGVL
+1082 KNDDNKTGVL

-1106 SPQQLTL
+1106 LPQQLTL

-1127 LQLSA
+1127 LQLNAS
-1132 ATTGVGGNSCGPTP
+1132 TTGVGGNSCGPTP
-1146 LIRDRVTASPTH
+1146 LVRDRVTASPTH
-1158 FGFIIRPIKIRI
+1158 FGFIIRPIEF
-1170 SGTDENEKIADQAQV
+1170 STSATDENEKIAAQTQV
-1185 SPSTPAPA
+1185 TPSTPAPT
-1193 FVTNLEKDK
+1193 FPTGLEKTK
-1202 SVPMKVIFASSEE
+1202 GIPMKVIFASSEE
-1215 VGLGEATH
+1215 VDLGEATH
-1223 LLDNDP
+1223 LIDNDP
-1229 STIWHSAYSVTVA
+1229 STIWHSAYSITVA
-1242 KYPHWVDFELLKETL
+1242 KYPHWVDFDLMKEIL
-1257 ITGISYLPRS
+1257 VTGISYLPRS

-1273 DVKDFSVSVS
+1273 DIKDFSVSVS
-1283 NDGQHWEEIYKGT
+1283 NDGQHWEEVHRGT
-1296 FPLKDGRPQKA
+1296 FPLKDGSPQKA
-1307 IFAKPVKTRY
+1307 IFVKPVKARY

-1338 ILSKTP
+1338 ILIDK

>member
-1 MLIITYAE
+1 
-9 LTLNYLQTP
+9 
-18 IYKTFCKR
+18 
-26 THKKH
+26 
-31 FGYSPYNWYALTFA
+31 
-45 DSPPSGVRGL
+45 
-55 SINLQQMKNYFL
+55 MKNYFL
-67 AFTLVA
+67 AFTLAA

-79 QHKTLAGFAYGNSVA
+79 QHKTLAGFAYGNPAA

-114 AYFFSFNNEKQA
+114 PYFFSFNNEKQA
-126 TQVLP
+126 TRVLP
-131 EYAPYW
+131 EYSPYW
-137 QSLNGQWQFHW
+137 QSLNGQWRFHW
-148 CKTPEQRPKDFY
+148 CKTPDQRPKDFY

-179 VYGIQKNGSLKY
+179 VYGIQKDGSLKY

-214 GVMRTPPTDWTTYD
+214 GVMRTPPTDWTTYE
-228 YRNEVGSYVREFEIP
+228 YRNEVGSYVREFEVP
-243 ANWSGREIFIDFDGV
+243 NNWEGREIFIDFDGV

-284 ITPYL
+284 ITSYL

-338 ILTDTKDENLW
+338 ILTDTDYKTWDL
-349 QLNINTEVRNLSAK
+349 QVKAEVRNLTNQPVEGYSLRYAVYP
-363 TAKHY
+363 AKH
-368 QLRYV
+368 
-373 MYGVTLYEDDVI
+373 LYKDEVEET
-385 PTAVQ
+385 PEQQWTTKLPKANAKGFA
-390 TQTSLSVLTP
+390 TTTSLQ
-400 KTLGK
+400 KDW
-405 TTTTIAVKNPKL
+405 KNVRM
-417 WSAEAPH
+417 WSAEAPY

-442 VSSYFGFRKVE
+442 VSSYFGFRKVD
-453 IKDKVYYLNGQ
+453 IQNKAYYLNGQ
-464 PIKLKGV
+464 AIKLKGV

-482 TLTHEQMQEDLFLM
+482 TLTHEQMQDEIFLM

-507 HYPPDPY
+507 HYPPDPH

-525 LENEANIESHEYHYG
+525 LENEANIESHEYYYG

-548 EWENAHVA
+548 EWEKAHVA

-567 APSVV
+567 APSIV
-572 IWSLGNEAG
+572 IWSLGNEGG
-581 PGDNFK
+581 PGNNFK
-587 AAYNHLKTID
+587 AAYDHLKTID
-597 KSRPVQYERNNSIVD
+597 KSRPVQYERNNDIVD

-625 KAATGELDI
+625 KAATGELNI

-644 HSMGNAMG
+644 HSMGNALG
-652 NLADYWKAIDSS
+652 NLADYWKAIESS

-676 DQSIYNYTKNGI
+676 DQSIYHYTKNGI

-707 MNGLIFADRK
+707 MNGIIFADRK

-728 YQEVAVSKYTPFL
+728 YQEVAVSKYTPCL

-749 IFEIFNKNYFRTLSH
+749 VFEIFNKNYFRTLSH

-775 FEIKKGNFSID
+775 FEIKKGDFAID
-786 AIPPQKSDR
+786 AIPPQKR
-795 VNIGYLPKEDAHY
+795 GIVNIGYLPAEAADY

-832 QLHWPEKKVEKSP
+832 QLHWSENKVEKSP

-857 SKDQKT
+857 SKEQKT
-863 LAGKDFSVQFDFEK
+863 LIGKDFSVQFDFEK

-883 QYGEQPIVENSD
+883 QYGEQPIVENSN
-895 FQLNAFRAFLNNDVW
+895 FQLNAFRAFVNNDVW

-915 FAKGLHNLQHKA
+915 FNKGLHNLKHKA

-959 PSAADHHIEEFTNK
+959 PSAADHRIEEFTNK
-973 PFNNDD
+973 PFDNDN

-994 SIELQAAIVSNVPTA
+994 SIELQAAIASNEPTA
-1009 ILPQIGYQLKLP
+1009 VLPQIGYQLKLP
-1021 KKFRYATYY
+1021 KQFKYATYY

-1048 IYNDEVTFP
+1048 IYNDDVTFP

-1082 KNDGSKTGVL
+1082 KNDDNKIGVL

-1146 LIRDRVTASPTH
+1146 LVRDRVTASPTH
-1158 FGFIIRPIKIRI
+1158 FGFIIRPIEV
-1170 SGTDENEKIADQAQV
+1170 STSETDENEKIAAQAQV
-1185 SPSTPAPA
+1185 TPSTLAPT
-1193 FVTNLEKDK
+1193 FPTSLEKTK
-1202 SVPMKVIFASSEE
+1202 GVPMKVIFASSEE
-1215 VGLGEATH
+1215 VDLGEATH
-1223 LLDNDP
+1223 LIDNDP
-1229 STIWHSAYSVTVA
+1229 STIWHSAYSITVA
-1242 KYPHWVDFELLKETL
+1242 KYPHWVDFELMKETL
-1257 ITGISYLPRS
+1257 VTGISYLPRS

-1296 FPLKDGRPQKA
+1296 FPLKDGSPQKA
-1307 IFAKPVKTRY
+1307 FFAKPVKTRY

-1338 ILSKTP
+1338 ILKTP

>member
-1 MLIITYAE
+1 
-9 LTLNYLQTP
+9 
-18 IYKTFCKR
+18 
-26 THKKH
+26 
-31 FGYSPYNWYALTFA
+31 
-45 DSPPSGVRGL
+45 
-55 SINLQQMKNYFL
+55 MKNYFL

-79 QHKTLAGFAYGNSVA
+79 QHKTLAGFAYGNPAA

-114 AYFFSFNNEKQA
+114 PYFFSFNNEKQA
-126 TQVLP
+126 TRVLP
-131 EYAPYW
+131 EYSPYW
-137 QSLNGQWQFHW
+137 QSLNGQWRFHW
-148 CKTPEQRPKDFY
+148 CKTPDQRPKDFY

-179 VYGIQKNGSLKY
+179 VYGIQKDGSLKY

-214 GVMRTPPTDWTTYD
+214 GVMRTPPTDWTTYE
-228 YRNEVGSYVREFEIP
+228 YRNEVGSYVREFEVP
-243 ANWSGREIFIDFDGV
+243 NNWEGREIFIDFDGV

-338 ILTDTKDENLW
+338 ILTDTDYKTWDL
-349 QLNINTEVRNLSAK
+349 QVKAEVRNLTNQPVEGYSLRYAVYP
-363 TAKHY
+363 AKH
-368 QLRYV
+368 
-373 MYGVTLYEDDVI
+373 LYKDEVEET
-385 PTAVQ
+385 PEQQWTTKLPKANAKGFA
-390 TQTSLSVLTP
+390 TTTSLQ
-400 KTLGK
+400 KDW
-405 TTTTIAVKNPKL
+405 KNVRM
-417 WSAEAPH
+417 WSAEAPY

-442 VSSYFGFRKVE
+442 VSSYFGFRKVD
-453 IKDKVYYLNGQ
+453 IQNKAYYLNGQ
-464 PIKLKGV
+464 AIKLKGV

-482 TLTHEQMQEDLFLM
+482 TLTHEQMQDEIFLM

-507 HYPPDPY
+507 HYPPDPH

-525 LENEANIESHEYHYG
+525 LENEANIESHEYYYG

-548 EWENAHVA
+548 EWEKAHVA

-567 APSVV
+567 APSIV
-572 IWSLGNEAG
+572 IWSLGNEGG
-581 PGDNFK
+581 PGNNFK
-587 AAYNHLKTID
+587 AAYDHLKTID
-597 KSRPVQYERNNSIVD
+597 KSRPVQYERNNDIVD

-625 KAATGELDI
+625 KAATGELNI

-644 HSMGNAMG
+644 HSMGNALG
-652 NLADYWKAIDSS
+652 NLADYWKAIESS

-676 DQSIYNYTKNGI
+676 DQSIYHYTKNGI

-707 MNGLIFADRK
+707 MNGIIFADRK

-749 IFEIFNKNYFRTLSH
+749 VFEIFNKNYFRTLSH

-775 FEIKKGNFSID
+775 FEIKKGDFAID
-786 AIPPQKSDR
+786 AIPPQKR
-795 VNIGYLPKEDAHY
+795 GIVNIGYLPAEAADY

-832 QLHWPEKKVEKSP
+832 QLHWSENKVEKSP

-857 SKDQKT
+857 SKEQKT
-863 LAGKDFSVQFDFEK
+863 LIGKDFSVQFDFEK

-883 QYGEQPIVENSD
+883 QYGEQPIVENSN
-895 FQLNAFRAFLNNDVW
+895 FQLNAFRAFVNNDVW

-915 FAKGLHNLQHKA
+915 FNKGLHNLQHKA

-959 PSAADHHIEEFTNK
+959 PSAADHRIEEFTNK
-973 PFNNDD
+973 PFDNDN

-994 SIELQAAIVSNVPTA
+994 SIELQAAIASNEPTA
-1009 ILPQIGYQLKLP
+1009 VLPQIGYQLKLP
-1021 KKFRYATYY
+1021 KQFKYATYY

-1048 IYNDEVTFP
+1048 IYNDDVTFP

-1082 KNDGSKTGVL
+1082 KNDDNKIGVL

-1146 LIRDRVTASPTH
+1146 LVRDRVTASPTH
-1158 FGFIIRPIKIRI
+1158 FGFIIRPIEV
-1170 SGTDENEKIADQAQV
+1170 STSETDENEKIAAQAQV
-1185 SPSTPAPA
+1185 TPSTLAPT
-1193 FVTNLEKDK
+1193 FPTSLEKTK
-1202 SVPMKVIFASSEE
+1202 GVPMKVIFASSEE
-1215 VGLGEATH
+1215 VDLGEATH
-1223 LLDNDP
+1223 LIDNDP
-1229 STIWHSAYSVTVA
+1229 STIWHSAYSITVA
-1242 KYPHWVDFELLKETL
+1242 KYPHWVDFELMKETL
-1257 ITGISYLPRS
+1257 VTGISYLPRS

-1296 FPLKDGRPQKA
+1296 FPLKDGSPQKA
-1307 IFAKPVKTRY
+1307 FFAKPVKTRY

-1338 ILSKTP
+1338 ILKTP

>member
-1 MLIITYAE
+1 
-9 LTLNYLQTP
+9 
-18 IYKTFCKR
+18 
-26 THKKH
+26 
-31 FGYSPYNWYALTFA
+31 
-45 DSPPSGVRGL
+45 
-55 SINLQQMKNYFL
+55 MKNYFL

-79 QHKTLAGFAYGNSVA
+79 QHKTLAGFAYGNPAA

-131 EYAPYW
+131 EYSSYW
-137 QSLNGQWQFHW
+137 QSLNGQWRFHW
-148 CKTPEQRPKDFY
+148 CKTPDERPKDFY

-179 VYGIQKNGSLKY
+179 VYGIQKDGSLKY

-214 GVMRTPPTDWTTYD
+214 GVMRTPPTDWTTYE
-228 YRNEVGSYVREFEIP
+228 YRNEVGSYVREFEVP
-243 ANWSGREIFIDFDGV
+243 NNWDGREIFIDFDGV

-338 ILTDTKDENLW
+338 ILTDTDYKTWDL
-349 QLNINTEVRNLSAK
+349 QVKAEVRNLTNQPVEGYSLRYAVYP
-363 TAKHY
+363 AKHLY
-368 QLRYV
+368 KDE
-373 MYGVTLYEDDVI
+373 VTETPEQQWTTKL
-385 PTAVQ
+385 PKANAKGFAT
-390 TQTSLSVLTP
+390 TTSLQ
-400 KTLGK
+400 KDW
-405 TTTTIAVKNPKL
+405 KNVRM
-417 WSAEAPH
+417 WSAEAPY

-442 VSSYFGFRKVE
+442 VSSYFGFRKVD
-453 IKDKVYYLNGQ
+453 IQNKAYYLNGQ
-464 PIKLKGV
+464 AIKLKGV

-482 TLTHEQMQEDLFLM
+482 TLTHEQMKDEIFLM

-507 HYPPDPY
+507 HYPPDPH

-525 LENEANIESHEYHYG
+525 LENEANIESHQYYYG

-567 APSVV
+567 APSIV

-581 PGDNFK
+581 PGKNFK
-587 AAYNHLKTID
+587 VAYDHLKTID
-597 KSRPVQYERNNSIVD
+597 KSRPVQYERNNDIVD

-625 KAATGELDI
+625 KAATGELNI

-644 HSMGNAMG
+644 HSMGNALG
-652 NLADYWKAIDSS
+652 NLADYWEAIDSS
-664 NYICGGAIWDWV
+664 KYICGGAIWDWV
-676 DQSIYNYTKNGI
+676 DQSIYHYTKDGR

-707 MNGLIFADRK
+707 MNGIIFADRK

-749 IFEIFNKNYFRTLSH
+749 VFEIFNKNYFRTLSH

-775 FEIKKGNFSID
+775 FEIKKGDFSID
-786 AIPPQKSDR
+786 AIPPQKR
-795 VNIGYLPKEDAHY
+795 GIVNIGYLPTEVADY

-832 QLHWPEKKVEKSP
+832 QLHWSENEVEKSP

-863 LAGKDFSVQFDFEK
+863 LIGKDFSVQFDFEK

-883 QYGEQPIVENSD
+883 QYGEQPIVENSN
-895 FQLNAFRAFLNNDVW
+895 FQLNVFRAFVNNDVW

-915 FAKGLHNLQHKA
+915 FNKGLHNLQHKA

-959 PSAADHHIEEFTNK
+959 PSAADHRIEEFTNK
-973 PFNNDD
+973 PFDNDN

-994 SIELQAAIVSNVPTA
+994 SIELQAAIASNEPTA
-1009 ILPQIGYQLKLP
+1009 VLPQIGYQLKLP
-1021 KKFRYATYY
+1021 KQFKYATYY

-1048 IYNDEVTFP
+1048 IYNDDVTFP

-1082 KNDGSKTGVL
+1082 KNDDNKTGVL

-1106 SPQQLTL
+1106 LPQQLTL

-1127 LQLSA
+1127 LQINA

-1158 FGFIIRPIKIRI
+1158 FSFIIRPIEV
-1170 SGTDENEKIADQAQV
+1170 STSETDENEKIAAQAQV
-1185 SPSTPAPA
+1185 TPSTPAPT
-1193 FVTNLEKDK
+1193 FPTGLEKTK
-1202 SVPMKVIFASSEE
+1202 GIPMKVIFASSEE
-1215 VGLGEATH
+1215 VDLGEATH
-1223 LLDNDP
+1223 LIDNDP
-1229 STIWHSAYSVTVA
+1229 STIWHSAYSITVA
-1242 KYPHWVDFELLKETL
+1242 KYPHWVDFDLMKEIL
-1257 ITGISYLPRS
+1257 VTGISYLPRS

-1273 DVKDFSVSVS
+1273 DIKDFSVSVS
-1283 NDGQHWEEIYKGT
+1283 NDGQHWEEVHKGT
-1296 FPLKDGRPQKA
+1296 FPLKDGSPQKA
-1307 IFAKPVKTRY
+1307 IFAKPVKARY

-1338 ILSKTP
+1338 ILIDK

>member
-1 MLIITYAE
+1 
-9 LTLNYLQTP
+9 
-18 IYKTFCKR
+18 
-26 THKKH
+26 
-31 FGYSPYNWYALTFA
+31 
-45 DSPPSGVRGL
+45 
-55 SINLQQMKNYFL
+55 
-67 AFTLVA
+67 
-73 TISATA
+73 
-79 QHKTLAGFAYGNSVA
+79 
-94 PTGDE
+94 
-99 WQSPENL
+99 
-106 SLNKEYPR
+106 
-114 AYFFSFNNEKQA
+114 
-126 TQVLP
+126 
-131 EYAPYW
+131 
-137 QSLNGQWQFHW
+137 
-148 CKTPEQRPKDFY
+148 
-160 KTDYDTSKWDA
+160 
-171 IPVPSNWN
+171 
-179 VYGIQKNGSLKY
+179 
-191 GLPIYVNQPVI
+191 
-202 FYHERKVDDWRK
+202 
-214 GVMRTPPTDWTTYD
+214 
-228 YRNEVGSYVREFEIP
+228 
-243 ANWSGREIFIDFDGV
+243 
-258 DSFFYLWINGK
+258 
-269 YVGFSKNSRNVASFD
+269 
-284 ITPYL
+284 
-289 QKGKNKV
+289 
-296 AVEVYRNSDGSFL
+296 
-309 ESQDMFRLPGI
+309 
-320 FRTVALRAT
+320 
-329 PKVQIFNLN
+329 
-338 ILTDTKDENLW
+338 
-349 QLNINTEVRNLSAK
+349 
-363 TAKHY
+363 
-368 QLRYV
+368 
-373 MYGVTLYEDDVI
+373 
-385 PTAVQ
+385 
-390 TQTSLSVLTP
+390 
-400 KTLGK
+400 
-405 TTTTIAVKNPKL
+405 
-417 WSAEAPH
+417 
-424 RYVLVA
+424 
-430 QLLDKKGKVVET
+430 
-442 VSSYFGFRKVE
+442 
-453 IKDKVYYLNGQ
+453 
-464 PIKLKGV
+464 
-471 NRHETHPAQGH
+471 
-482 TLTHEQMQEDLFLM
+482 
-496 KRNNINHVRNS
+496 
-507 HYPPDPY
+507 
-514 WFYLC
+514 
-519 DKYGIY
+519 
-525 LENEANIESHEYHYG
+525 
-540 KESLSHPK
+540 
-548 EWENAHVA
+548 
-556 RVTEMVEATYN
+556 
-567 APSVV
+567 
-572 IWSLGNEAG
+572 
-581 PGDNFK
+581 
-587 AAYNHLKTID
+587 
-597 KSRPVQYERNNSIVD
+597 
-612 MGSNQYPSVAWVE
+612 
-625 KAATGELDI
+625 
-634 KYPFHISEYA
+634 
-644 HSMGNAMG
+644 MGNAMG

-795 VNIGYLPKEDAHY
+795 VNIGYLPKEDADY

-821 WAKKGFVQAAE
+821 WAKKGFIQAAE

-959 PSAADHHIEEFTNK
+959 PSVADHHIEEFTNK

-994 SIELQAAIVSNVPTA
+994 SIELQAAIASNVPTT

-1082 KNDGSKTGVL
+1082 KNDDNKIGVL
-1092 LVANPTMDFSALAH
+1092 LVANPIMDFSALAH

-1146 LIRDRVTASPTH
+1146 LIRDRVTASPTY
-1158 FGFIIRPIKIRI
+1158 FSFIIRPIKVRI

-1185 SPSTPAPA
+1185 SPNTPAPA

-1257 ITGISYLPRS
+1257 IIGISYLPRS

>member
-1 MLIITYAE
+1 MDTI
-9 LTLNYLQTP
+9 
-18 IYKTFCKR
+18 
-26 THKKH
+26 
-31 FGYSPYNWYALTFA
+31 TFA
-45 DSPPSGVRGL
+45 DSPPLGVRGL
-55 SINLQQMKNYFL
+55 STNLQQMKNYFL
-67 AFTLVA
+67 AFTLAA

-79 QHKTLAGFAYGNSVA
+79 QHKTLAGFAYGNPAA

-137 QSLNGQWQFHW
+137 QSLNGQWRFHW
-148 CKTPEQRPKDFY
+148 CKTPDERPKDFY

-179 VYGIQKNGSLKY
+179 VYGIQKDGSLKY

-214 GVMRTPPTDWTTYD
+214 GVMRTPPTDWTTYE
-228 YRNEVGSYVREFEIP
+228 YRNEVGSYVREFEVP
-243 ANWSGREIFIDFDGV
+243 NNWEGREIFIDFDGV

-338 ILTDTKDENLW
+338 ILTDTKDEDLW
-349 QLNINTEVRNLSAK
+349 QLKINTEVRNLSAK

-373 MYGVTLYEDDVI
+373 MYEVALYEDDVI

-405 TTTTIAVKNPKL
+405 TTTTIAVKKPKL
-417 WSAEAPH
+417 WSAEAPY

-482 TLTHEQMQEDLFLM
+482 TLTHEQMQDEIFLM

-525 LENEANIESHEYHYG
+525 LENEANIESHEYYYG

-567 APSVV
+567 APSIV

-581 PGDNFK
+581 SGKNFK
-587 AAYNHLKTID
+587 VAYDHLKTID
-597 KSRPVQYERNNSIVD
+597 KSRPVQYERNNDIVD

-625 KAATGELDI
+625 KAATGELNI

-644 HSMGNAMG
+644 HSMGNALG
-652 NLADYWKAIDSS
+652 NLADYWEAIDSS
-664 NYICGGAIWDWV
+664 KYICGGAIWDWV
-676 DQSIYNYTKNGI
+676 DQSIYHYTKDGK

-707 MNGLIFADRK
+707 MNGIIFADRK

-749 IFEIFNKNYFRTLSH
+749 VFEIFNKNYFRTLSH

-775 FEIKKGNFSID
+775 FEIKKGDFSID
-786 AIPPQKSDR
+786 AIPSQKR
-795 VNIGYLPKEDAHY
+795 GIVNIGYLPTEVADY

-832 QLHWPEKKVEKSP
+832 QLHWSENEVEKSP

-863 LAGKDFSVQFDFEK
+863 LIGKDFSVQFDFEK

-883 QYGEQPIVENSD
+883 QYGEQPIVENSN
-895 FQLNAFRAFLNNDVW
+895 FQLNVFRAFVNNDVW

-915 FAKGLHNLQHKA
+915 FNKGLHNLQHKA

-948 QAPNGAQLVGK
+948 QAPNGAQLIGK
-959 PSAADHHIEEFTNK
+959 PSAADHRIEEFTNK
-973 PFNNDD
+973 PFDNDN

-994 SIELQAAIVSNVPTA
+994 SIELQAAIASNEPTA
-1009 ILPQIGYQLKLP
+1009 VLPQIGYQLKLP
-1021 KKFRYATYY
+1021 KQFKYATYY

-1048 IYNDEVTFP
+1048 IYNDDVTFP

-1082 KNDGSKTGVL
+1082 KNDDNKTGVL

-1127 LQLSA
+1127 LQISTGA
-1132 ATTGVGGNSCGPTP
+1132 TGVGGNSCGPTP
-1146 LIRDRVTASPTH
+1146 LVRDRVMASPTH
-1158 FGFIIRPIKIRI
+1158 FGFIIRPIEI
-1170 SGTDENEKIADQAQV
+1170 STSATDENEKIAAQAQV
-1185 SPSTPAPA
+1185 TPSTPAPT
-1193 FVTNLEKDK
+1193 FPTGLEKTK
-1202 SVPMKVIFASSEE
+1202 GVPMKVVFASSEE
-1215 VGLGEATH
+1215 VDLGEATH
-1223 LLDNDP
+1223 LIDNDP
-1229 STIWHSAYSVTVA
+1229 STIWHSAYSITVA
-1242 KYPHWVDFELLKETL
+1242 KYPHWVDFDLMKEIL
-1257 ITGISYLPRS
+1257 VTGISYLPRS

-1273 DVKDFSVSVS
+1273 DIKDFSVSVS
-1283 NDGQHWEEIYKGT
+1283 NDGQHWEEVHKGT
-1296 FPLKDGRPQKA
+1296 FPLKDGSPQKA
-1307 IFAKPVKTRY
+1307 IFAKPVKARY

-1338 ILSKTP
+1338 ILIDK

>member
-1 MLIITYAE
+1 
-9 LTLNYLQTP
+9 
-18 IYKTFCKR
+18 
-26 THKKH
+26 
-31 FGYSPYNWYALTFA
+31 
-45 DSPPSGVRGL
+45 
-55 SINLQQMKNYFL
+55 MKNYFL
-67 AFTLVA
+67 AFTLAA

-79 QHKTLAGFAYGNSVA
+79 QHKTLAGFAYGNPAA

-137 QSLNGQWQFHW
+137 QSLNGQWRFHW
-148 CKTPEQRPKDFY
+148 CKTPDERPKDFY

-171 IPVPSNWN
+171 VPVPSNWN
-179 VYGIQKNGSLKY
+179 VYGIQKDGSLKY

-214 GVMRTPPTDWTTYD
+214 GVMRTPPTDWTTYE
-228 YRNEVGSYVREFEIP
+228 YRNEVGSYVREFEVP
-243 ANWSGREIFIDFDGV
+243 NNWEGREIFIDFDGV

-338 ILTDTKDENLW
+338 ILTDTKDEDLW
-349 QLNINTEVRNLSAK
+349 QLKINTEVRNLSAK

-373 MYGVTLYEDDVI
+373 MYEVALYEDDVI

-405 TTTTIAVKNPKL
+405 TTTTIAVKKPKL
-417 WSAEAPH
+417 WSAEAPY

-482 TLTHEQMQEDLFLM
+482 TLTHEQMQDEIFLM

-525 LENEANIESHEYHYG
+525 LENEANIESHEYYYG

-567 APSVV
+567 APSIV

-581 PGDNFK
+581 SGKNFK
-587 AAYNHLKTID
+587 VAYDHLKTID
-597 KSRPVQYERNNSIVD
+597 KSRPVQYERNNDIVD

-625 KAATGELDI
+625 KAATGELNI

-644 HSMGNAMG
+644 HSMGNALG
-652 NLADYWKAIDSS
+652 NLADYWEAIDSS
-664 NYICGGAIWDWV
+664 KYICGGAIWDWV
-676 DQSIYNYTKNGI
+676 DQSIYHYTKDGK

-707 MNGLIFADRK
+707 MNGIIFADRK

-749 IFEIFNKNYFRTLSH
+749 VFEIFNKNYFRTLSH

-775 FEIKKGNFSID
+775 FEIKKGDFSID
-786 AIPPQKSDR
+786 AIPPQKR
-795 VNIGYLPKEDAHY
+795 GIVNIGYLPTEVADY

-832 QLHWPEKKVEKSP
+832 QLHWSENEVEKSP

-863 LAGKDFSVQFDFEK
+863 LIGKDFSVQFDFEK

-883 QYGEQPIVENSD
+883 QYGEQPIVENSN
-895 FQLNAFRAFLNNDVW
+895 FQLNVFRAFVNNDVW

-915 FAKGLHNLQHKA
+915 FNKGLHNLQHKA

-948 QAPNGAQLVGK
+948 QAPNGAQLIGK
-959 PSAADHHIEEFTNK
+959 PSAADHRIEEFTNK
-973 PFNNDD
+973 PFDNDN

-994 SIELQAAIVSNVPTA
+994 SIELQAAIASNEPTA
-1009 ILPQIGYQLKLP
+1009 VLPQIGYQLKLP
-1021 KKFRYATYY
+1021 KQFKYATYY

-1048 IYNDEVTFP
+1048 IYNDDVTFP

-1082 KNDGSKTGVL
+1082 KNDDNKTGVL

-1127 LQLSA
+1127 LQISTGA
-1132 ATTGVGGNSCGPTP
+1132 TGVGGNSCGPTP
-1146 LIRDRVTASPTH
+1146 LVCDRVMASPTH
-1158 FGFIIRPIKIRI
+1158 FGFIIRPIEI
-1170 SGTDENEKIADQAQV
+1170 STSATDENEKIAAQAQV
-1185 SPSTPAPA
+1185 TPSTPAPT
-1193 FVTNLEKDK
+1193 FPTGLEKTK
-1202 SVPMKVIFASSEE
+1202 GIPMKVTFASSEE
-1215 VGLGEATH
+1215 VDLGEATH
-1223 LLDNDP
+1223 LIDNDP
-1229 STIWHSAYSVTVA
+1229 STIWHSAYSITVA
-1242 KYPHWVDFELLKETL
+1242 KYPHWVDFDLMKEIL
-1257 ITGISYLPRS
+1257 VTGISYLPRS

-1273 DVKDFSVSVS
+1273 DIKDFSVSVS
-1283 NDGQHWEEIYKGT
+1283 NDGQHWEEVHKGT
-1296 FPLKDGRPQKA
+1296 FPLKDGSPQKA
-1307 IFAKPVKTRY
+1307 IFAKPVKARY

-1338 ILSKTP
+1338 ILIDK

>member
-1 MLIITYAE
+1 
-9 LTLNYLQTP
+9 
-18 IYKTFCKR
+18 
-26 THKKH
+26 
-31 FGYSPYNWYALTFA
+31 
-45 DSPPSGVRGL
+45 
-55 SINLQQMKNYFL
+55 MKNYFL

-79 QHKTLAGFAYGNSVA
+79 QHKTLAGFAYGNPAA

-137 QSLNGQWQFHW
+137 QSLNGQWRFHW
-148 CKTPEQRPKDFY
+148 CKTPDERPKDFY

-179 VYGIQKNGSLKY
+179 VYGIQKDGSLKY

-214 GVMRTPPTDWTTYD
+214 GVMRTPPTDWTTYE
-228 YRNEVGSYVREFEIP
+228 YRNEVGSYVREFEVP
-243 ANWSGREIFIDFDGV
+243 NNWDGREIFIDFDGV

-338 ILTDTKDENLW
+338 ILTDTDYKTWDL
-349 QLNINTEVRNLSAK
+349 QVKAEVRNLTNQPVEGYSLRYAVYP
-363 TAKHY
+363 AKHLY
-368 QLRYV
+368 KDE
-373 MYGVTLYEDDVI
+373 VTETPEKQWTTKL
-385 PTAVQ
+385 PKANAKGFAT
-390 TQTSLSVLTP
+390 TTSLQ
-400 KTLGK
+400 KDW
-405 TTTTIAVKNPKL
+405 KNVRM

-587 AAYNHLKTID
+587 VAYNHLKTID

-741 KEDIMSPP
+741 KEDIMSPL

-795 VNIGYLPKEDAHY
+795 VNIGYLPKEDADY

-832 QLHWPEKKVEKSP
+832 QLHWTEKKVEKSP

-1082 KNDGSKTGVL
+1082 KNDDNKIGVL
-1092 LVANPTMDFSALAH
+1092 LVANPTMDFSALVH

-1158 FGFIIRPIKIRI
+1158 FGFIIRPIKVRI
-1170 SGTDENEKIADQAQV
+1170 SGTDENEKIAAQAQV

-1257 ITGISYLPRS
+1257 ITGITYLPRS

-1338 ILSKTP
+1338 ILTKTP

>member
-1 MLIITYAE
+1 
-9 LTLNYLQTP
+9 
-18 IYKTFCKR
+18 
-26 THKKH
+26 
-31 FGYSPYNWYALTFA
+31 
-45 DSPPSGVRGL
+45 
-55 SINLQQMKNYFL
+55 MKNYFL
-67 AFTLVA
+67 AFTLAA

-79 QHKTLAGFAYGNSVA
+79 QHKTLAGFAYGNPAA

-131 EYAPYW
+131 EYSPYW
-137 QSLNGQWQFHW
+137 QSLNGQWRFHW
-148 CKTPEQRPKDFY
+148 CKTPDQRPKDFY

-179 VYGIQKNGSLKY
+179 VYGIQKDGSLKY

-214 GVMRTPPTDWTTYD
+214 GVMRTPPTDWTTYE
-228 YRNEVGSYVREFEIP
+228 YRNEVGSYVREFEVP
-243 ANWSGREIFIDFDGV
+243 NNWDGREIFIDFDGV

-284 ITPYL
+284 ITSYL

-338 ILTDTKDENLW
+338 ILTDTDYKTWDL
-349 QLNINTEVRNLSAK
+349 QVKAEVRNLTNQPVEGYSLHYAVYP
-363 TAKHY
+363 AKH
-368 QLRYV
+368 
-373 MYGVTLYEDDVI
+373 LYKDEVSDSPEQQWI
-385 PTAVQ
+385 TKLPKANAKGFAT
-390 TQTSLSVLTP
+390 TTSLQ
-400 KTLGK
+400 KDW
-405 TTTTIAVKNPKL
+405 KNVRM
-417 WSAEAPH
+417 WSAEAPY

-430 QLLDKKGKVVET
+430 QLLDKKGKVLET
-442 VSSYFGFRKVE
+442 VSSYFGFRKVD
-453 IKDKVYYLNGQ
+453 IQNKAYYLNGQ
-464 PIKLKGV
+464 AIKLKGV

-482 TLTHEQMQEDLFLM
+482 TLTHEQMKDEIFLM

-525 LENEANIESHEYHYG
+525 LENEANIESHEYYYG

-567 APSVV
+567 APSIV

-581 PGDNFK
+581 PGNNFK
-587 AAYNHLKTID
+587 VAYDHLKTID
-597 KSRPVQYERNNSIVD
+597 KSRPVQYERNNDIVD

-625 KAATGELDI
+625 KAATGELNI

-644 HSMGNAMG
+644 HSMGNALG
-652 NLADYWKAIDSS
+652 NLADYWEAIDSS
-664 NYICGGAIWDWV
+664 KYICGGAIWDWV
-676 DQSIYNYTKNGI
+676 DQSIYHYTKDGK

-775 FEIKKGNFSID
+775 FEIKKENFSID

-795 VNIGYLPKEDAHY
+795 VNIGYLPKEDADY

-863 LAGKDFSVQFDFEK
+863 LIGKDFSVQFDLEK

-883 QYGEQPIVENSD
+883 QYGKQTIVQNSD
-895 FQLNAFRAFLNNDVW
+895 FQLNAFRAFVNNDVW

-915 FAKGLHNLQHKA
+915 FNKGLHNLQHKA
-927 LSHKVTKNANGSY
+927 LLHKVTKNDNGSY

-948 QAPNGAQLVGK
+948 QAPNGAQLIGK
-959 PSAADHHIEEFTNK
+959 PSAADHRIEEFTNK
-973 PFNNDD
+973 PFDNDN

-985 QVFTVYPDG
+985 QVFTIYPDG
-994 SIELQAAIVSNVPTA
+994 SIELQAAIASNEPTA
-1009 ILPQIGYQLKLP
+1009 VLPQIGYQIKLP
-1021 KKFRYATYY
+1021 KQFKYATYY

-1082 KNDGSKTGVL
+1082 KNDDNKTGVL

-1127 LQLSA
+1127 LQLNAS
-1132 ATTGVGGNSCGPTP
+1132 TTGVGGNSCGPTP
-1146 LIRDRVTASPTH
+1146 LVRDRVTASPTH
-1158 FGFIIRPIKIRI
+1158 FGFIIRPIEV
-1170 SGTDENEKIADQAQV
+1170 STSATDENEKIAAQAQV
-1185 SPSTPAPA
+1185 TPSTPAPT
-1193 FVTNLEKDK
+1193 FPTGLEKTK
-1202 SVPMKVIFASSEE
+1202 GIPMKVIFASSEE
-1215 VGLGEATH
+1215 VDLGEATH
-1223 LLDNDP
+1223 LIDNDP
-1229 STIWHSAYSVTVA
+1229 STIWHSAYSITVA
-1242 KYPHWVDFELLKETL
+1242 KYPHWVDFDLMKEIL
-1257 ITGISYLPRS
+1257 VTGISYLPRS

-1273 DVKDFSVSVS
+1273 DIKDFSVSVS
-1283 NDGQHWEEIYKGT
+1283 NDGQHWEEVYKGT
-1296 FPLKDGRPQKA
+1296 FPLKDGSPQKA
-1307 IFAKPVKTRY
+1307 IFVKPVKARY

-1338 ILSKTP
+1338 ILIDK

>member
-1 MLIITYAE
+1 
-9 LTLNYLQTP
+9 
-18 IYKTFCKR
+18 
-26 THKKH
+26 
-31 FGYSPYNWYALTFA
+31 
-45 DSPPSGVRGL
+45 
-55 SINLQQMKNYFL
+55 
-67 AFTLVA
+67 
-73 TISATA
+73 
-79 QHKTLAGFAYGNSVA
+79 
-94 PTGDE
+94 
-99 WQSPENL
+99 
-106 SLNKEYPR
+106 
-114 AYFFSFNNEKQA
+114 
-126 TQVLP
+126 
-131 EYAPYW
+131 
-137 QSLNGQWQFHW
+137 
-148 CKTPEQRPKDFY
+148 
-160 KTDYDTSKWDA
+160 
-171 IPVPSNWN
+171 
-179 VYGIQKNGSLKY
+179 
-191 GLPIYVNQPVI
+191 
-202 FYHERKVDDWRK
+202 
-214 GVMRTPPTDWTTYD
+214 
-228 YRNEVGSYVREFEIP
+228 
-243 ANWSGREIFIDFDGV
+243 
-258 DSFFYLWINGK
+258 
-269 YVGFSKNSRNVASFD
+269 
-284 ITPYL
+284 
-289 QKGKNKV
+289 
-296 AVEVYRNSDGSFL
+296 
-309 ESQDMFRLPGI
+309 
-320 FRTVALRAT
+320 
-329 PKVQIFNLN
+329 
-338 ILTDTKDENLW
+338 
-349 QLNINTEVRNLSAK
+349 
-363 TAKHY
+363 
-368 QLRYV
+368 
-373 MYGVTLYEDDVI
+373 
-385 PTAVQ
+385 
-390 TQTSLSVLTP
+390 
-400 KTLGK
+400 
-405 TTTTIAVKNPKL
+405 
-417 WSAEAPH
+417 
-424 RYVLVA
+424 
-430 QLLDKKGKVVET
+430 
-442 VSSYFGFRKVE
+442 
-453 IKDKVYYLNGQ
+453 
-464 PIKLKGV
+464 
-471 NRHETHPAQGH
+471 
-482 TLTHEQMQEDLFLM
+482 
-496 KRNNINHVRNS
+496 
-507 HYPPDPY
+507 
-514 WFYLC
+514 
-519 DKYGIY
+519 
-525 LENEANIESHEYHYG
+525 
-540 KESLSHPK
+540 
-548 EWENAHVA
+548 
-556 RVTEMVEATYN
+556 
-567 APSVV
+567 
-572 IWSLGNEAG
+572 
-581 PGDNFK
+581 
-587 AAYNHLKTID
+587 
-597 KSRPVQYERNNSIVD
+597 
-612 MGSNQYPSVAWVE
+612 
-625 KAATGELDI
+625 
-634 KYPFHISEYA
+634 
-644 HSMGNAMG
+644 
-652 NLADYWKAIDSS
+652 
-664 NYICGGAIWDWV
+664 
-676 DQSIYNYTKNGI
+676 
-688 RYEGYGGDFGDYPN
+688 
-702 DGQFV
+702 
-707 MNGLIFADRK
+707 
-717 PKPQLAEVKKV
+717 
-728 YQEVAVSKYTPFL
+728 
-741 KEDIMSPP
+741 
-749 IFEIFNKNYFRTLSH
+749 
-764 LKGVWKLYKNG
+764 
-775 FEIKKGNFSID
+775 
-786 AIPPQKSDR
+786 
-795 VNIGYLPKEDAHY
+795 
-808 YINFEFELAEDMP
+808 MP

-845 IASVAKGEKLTL
+845 IASVAKGEKFTL

-973 PFNNDD
+973 PFNNND

-994 SIELQAAIVSNVPTA
+994 SIELQAAIASNVPTA

-1021 KKFRYATYY
+1021 KKFRYTTYY

-1082 KNDGSKTGVL
+1082 KNDDSKIGVL

-1158 FGFIIRPIKIRI
+1158 FGFIIRPIKVRI
-1170 SGTDENEKIADQAQV
+1170 SGTDENEKIAAQAQV

-1242 KYPHWVDFELLKETL
+1242 KYPHWVDFDLLKETL

-1296 FPLKDGRPQKA
+1296 FPLKDGRPPKA

-1338 ILSKTP
+1338 ILTKTP

>member
-1 MLIITYAE
+1 
-9 LTLNYLQTP
+9 
-18 IYKTFCKR
+18 
-26 THKKH
+26 
-31 FGYSPYNWYALTFA
+31 
-45 DSPPSGVRGL
+45 
-55 SINLQQMKNYFL
+55 MKNYFL

-79 QHKTLAGFAYGNSVA
+79 QHKTLAGFAYGNSAA

-131 EYAPYW
+131 EYSPYW
-137 QSLNGQWQFHW
+137 QSLNGQWRFHW
-148 CKTPEQRPKDFY
+148 CKTPDQRPKDFY

-179 VYGIQKNGSLKY
+179 VYGIQKDGSLKY

-214 GVMRTPPTDWTTYD
+214 GVMRTPPTDWTTYE
-228 YRNEVGSYVREFEIP
+228 YRNEVGSYVREFEVP
-243 ANWSGREIFIDFDGV
+243 NNWEGREIFIDFDGV

-338 ILTDTKDENLW
+338 ILTDTKDEDLW
-349 QLNINTEVRNLSAK
+349 QLKINTEVRNLSAK

-373 MYGVTLYEDDVI
+373 MYEVALYEDDVI

-405 TTTTIAVKNPKL
+405 TTTTIAVKKPKL
-417 WSAEAPH
+417 WSAEAPY

-482 TLTHEQMQEDLFLM
+482 TLTHEQMQDEIFLM

-525 LENEANIESHEYHYG
+525 LENEANIESHEYYYG

-567 APSVV
+567 APSIV

-581 PGDNFK
+581 SGKNFK
-587 AAYNHLKTID
+587 VAYDHLKTID
-597 KSRPVQYERNNSIVD
+597 KSRPVQYERNNDIVD

-625 KAATGELDI
+625 KAATGELNI

-644 HSMGNAMG
+644 HSMGNALG
-652 NLADYWKAIDSS
+652 NLADYWEAIDSS
-664 NYICGGAIWDWV
+664 KYICGGAIWDWV
-676 DQSIYNYTKNGI
+676 DQSIYHYTKDGK

-707 MNGLIFADRK
+707 MNGIIFADRK

-749 IFEIFNKNYFRTLSH
+749 VFEIFNKNYFRTLSH

-775 FEIKKGNFSID
+775 FEIKKGDFSID
-786 AIPPQKSDR
+786 AIPPQKR
-795 VNIGYLPKEDAHY
+795 GIVNIGYLPTEVADY

-821 WAKKGFVQAAE
+821 WAKKGFIQAAE

-959 PSAADHHIEEFTNK
+959 PSVADHHIEEFTNK

-994 SIELQAAIVSNVPTA
+994 SIELQAAIASNVPTT

-1082 KNDGSKTGVL
+1082 KNDDNKIGVL
-1092 LVANPTMDFSALAH
+1092 LVANPIMDFSALAH

-1146 LIRDRVTASPTH
+1146 LIRDRVTASPTY
-1158 FGFIIRPIKIRI
+1158 FSFIIRPIKVRI

-1185 SPSTPAPA
+1185 SPNTPAPA

-1257 ITGISYLPRS
+1257 IIGISYLPRS

>member
-1 MLIITYAE
+1 
-9 LTLNYLQTP
+9 
-18 IYKTFCKR
+18 
-26 THKKH
+26 
-31 FGYSPYNWYALTFA
+31 
-45 DSPPSGVRGL
+45 
-55 SINLQQMKNYFL
+55 MKNYFL

-79 QHKTLAGFAYGNSVA
+79 QHKTLAGFAYGNPAA

-137 QSLNGQWQFHW
+137 QSLNGQWRFHW

-202 FYHERKVDDWRK
+202 FYHERKIDDWRK

-243 ANWSGREIFIDFDGV
+243 ANWNGREIFIDFDGV

-338 ILTDTKDENLW
+338 ILTDTDYKTWDL
-349 QLNINTEVRNLSAK
+349 QVKAEVRNLTNQPVEGYSLRY
-363 TAKHY
+363 TVYPAKHLY
-368 QLRYV
+368 KDE
-373 MYGVTLYEDDVI
+373 VTETPEQQWTTKL
-385 PTAVQ
+385 PKTNAKGFA
-390 TQTSLSVLTP
+390 TTTSLQ
-400 KTLGK
+400 KDW
-405 TTTTIAVKNPKL
+405 KNVRM

-587 AAYNHLKTID
+587 TAYNHLKTID

-795 VNIGYLPKEDAHY
+795 VNIGYLPKEDADY

-821 WAKKGFVQAAE
+821 WAKKGFIQAAE

-959 PSAADHHIEEFTNK
+959 PSVADHHIEEFTNK

-994 SIELQAAIVSNVPTA
+994 SIELQAAIASNVPTT

-1082 KNDGSKTGVL
+1082 KNDDSKTGVL

-1146 LIRDRVTASPTH
+1146 LIRDRVTASPTY
-1158 FGFIIRPIKIRI
+1158 FSFIIRPIKVRI

-1185 SPSTPAPA
+1185 SPNTPAPA

-1257 ITGISYLPRS
+1257 IIGISYLPRS

>member
-1 MLIITYAE
+1 
-9 LTLNYLQTP
+9 
-18 IYKTFCKR
+18 
-26 THKKH
+26 
-31 FGYSPYNWYALTFA
+31 
-45 DSPPSGVRGL
+45 
-55 SINLQQMKNYFL
+55 MKNYFL
-67 AFTLVA
+67 AFTLAA

-79 QHKTLAGFAYGNSVA
+79 QHKTLAGFAYGNPAA

-99 WQSPENL
+99 WQSRENL

-131 EYAPYW
+131 EYSPYW
-137 QSLNGQWQFHW
+137 QSLNGQWRFHW
-148 CKTPEQRPKDFY
+148 CKTPDQRPKDFY

-179 VYGIQKNGSLKY
+179 VYGIQKDGSLKY

-214 GVMRTPPTDWTTYD
+214 GVMRTPPTDWTTYE
-228 YRNEVGSYVREFEIP
+228 YRNEVGSYVREFEVP
-243 ANWSGREIFIDFDGV
+243 NNWDGREIFIDFDGV

-284 ITPYL
+284 ITSYL

-338 ILTDTKDENLW
+338 ILTDTDYKTWDL
-349 QLNINTEVRNLSAK
+349 QVKAEVRNLTNQPVEGYSLHYAVYP
-363 TAKHY
+363 AKH
-368 QLRYV
+368 
-373 MYGVTLYEDDVI
+373 LYKDEVSDSPEQQWI
-385 PTAVQ
+385 TKLPKANAKGFAT
-390 TQTSLSVLTP
+390 TTSLQ
-400 KTLGK
+400 KDW
-405 TTTTIAVKNPKL
+405 KNVRM
-417 WSAEAPH
+417 WSAEAPY

-442 VSSYFGFRKVE
+442 VSSYFGFRKVD
-453 IKDKVYYLNGQ
+453 IQNKAYYLNGQ
-464 PIKLKGV
+464 AIKLKGV

-482 TLTHEQMQEDLFLM
+482 TLTHEQMKDEIFLM

-507 HYPPDPY
+507 HYPPDPH

-525 LENEANIESHEYHYG
+525 LENEANIESHEYYYG

-548 EWENAHVA
+548 EWEKAHVA

-567 APSVV
+567 APSIV
-572 IWSLGNEAG
+572 IWSLGNEGG
-581 PGDNFK
+581 PGNNFK
-587 AAYNHLKTID
+587 AAYDHLKTID
-597 KSRPVQYERNNSIVD
+597 KSRPVQYERNNDIVD

-625 KAATGELDI
+625 KAATGELNI

-644 HSMGNAMG
+644 HSMGNALG
-652 NLADYWKAIDSS
+652 NLADYWKAIESS

-676 DQSIYNYTKNGI
+676 DQSIYHYTKNGI

-707 MNGLIFADRK
+707 MNGIIFADRK

-749 IFEIFNKNYFRTLSH
+749 VFEIFNKNYFRTLSH

-775 FEIKKGNFSID
+775 FEIKKGDFAID
-786 AIPPQKSDR
+786 AIPPQKR
-795 VNIGYLPKEDAHY
+795 GIVNIGYLPAEAADY

-832 QLHWPEKKVEKSP
+832 QLHWSENKVEKSP

-857 SKDQKT
+857 SKEQKT
-863 LAGKDFSVQFDFEK
+863 LIGKDFSVQFDFEK

-883 QYGEQPIVENSD
+883 QYGEQPIVENSN
-895 FQLNAFRAFLNNDVW
+895 FQLNAFRAFVNNDVW

-915 FAKGLHNLQHKA
+915 FNKGLHNLQHKA

-959 PSAADHHIEEFTNK
+959 PSAADHRIEEFTNK
-973 PFNNDD
+973 PFDNDN

-994 SIELQAAIVSNVPTA
+994 SIELQAAIASNEPTA
-1009 ILPQIGYQLKLP
+1009 VLPQIGYQLKLP
-1021 KKFRYATYY
+1021 KQFKYATYY

-1048 IYNDEVTFP
+1048 IYNDDVTFP

-1082 KNDGSKTGVL
+1082 KNDDNKIGVL

-1146 LIRDRVTASPTH
+1146 LVRDRVTASPTH
-1158 FGFIIRPIKIRI
+1158 FGFIIRPIEV
-1170 SGTDENEKIADQAQV
+1170 STSETDENEKIAAQAQV
-1185 SPSTPAPA
+1185 TPSTLAPT
-1193 FVTNLEKDK
+1193 FPTSLEKTK
-1202 SVPMKVIFASSEE
+1202 GVPMKVIFASSEE
-1215 VGLGEATH
+1215 VDLGEATH
-1223 LLDNDP
+1223 LIDNDP
-1229 STIWHSAYSVTVA
+1229 STIWHSAYSITVA
-1242 KYPHWVDFELLKETL
+1242 KYPHWVDFELMKETL
-1257 ITGISYLPRS
+1257 VTGISYLPRS

-1273 DVKDFSVSVS
+1273 DIKDFSVSVS

-1296 FPLKDGRPQKA
+1296 FPLKDGSPQKA

-1338 ILSKTP
+1338 ILTKNP

>member
-1 MLIITYAE
+1 
-9 LTLNYLQTP
+9 
-18 IYKTFCKR
+18 
-26 THKKH
+26 
-31 FGYSPYNWYALTFA
+31 
-45 DSPPSGVRGL
+45 
-55 SINLQQMKNYFL
+55 MKNYFL

-79 QHKTLAGFAYGNSVA
+79 QHKTLAGFAYGNPVV

-99 WQSPENL
+99 WQSPEKL

-131 EYAPYW
+131 EYSPYW
-137 QSLNGQWQFHW
+137 QSLNGQWRFHW

-228 YRNEVGSYVREFEIP
+228 YRNEVGSYVREFEVP
-243 ANWSGREIFIDFDGV
+243 ANWNGREIFIDFDGV

-338 ILTDTKDENLW
+338 ILTDTNDENLW

-373 MYGVTLYEDDVI
+373 MYEVTLYEDDVI
-385 PTAVQ
+385 PTTVQ

-417 WSAEAPH
+417 WSAETPH

-464 PIKLKGV
+464 PIKFKGV

-525 LENEANIESHEYHYG
+525 LENEANIESHEYYYG

-612 MGSNQYPSVAWVE
+612 IGSNQYPSVAWVE
-625 KAATGELDI
+625 KAATGKLDI

-795 VNIGYLPKEDAHY
+795 VNIGYLPEEDADY

-821 WAKKGFVQAAE
+821 WAKKSFVQAAE
-832 QLHWPEKKVEKSP
+832 QLHWSENKVEKSP

-863 LAGKDFSVQFDFEK
+863 LIGKDFSVQFDFEK

-883 QYGEQPIVENSD
+883 QYGEQPIVENSN
-895 FQLNAFRAFLNNDVW
+895 FQLNAFRAFVNNDVW

-915 FAKGLHNLQHKA
+915 FNKGLHNLQHKA

-959 PSAADHHIEEFTNK
+959 PSAADHRIEEFTNK
-973 PFNNDD
+973 PFDNDN

-994 SIELQAAIVSNVPTA
+994 SIELQAAIASNEPSAV
-1009 ILPQIGYQLKLP
+1009 LPQIGYQLKLP
-1021 KKFRYATYY
+1021 KQFKHTTYY
-1030 GRGPQDN
+1030 GRGAQDN

-1082 KNDGSKTGVL
+1082 KNDDNKIGVL

-1127 LQLSA
+1127 LQLNA

-1158 FGFIIRPIKIRI
+1158 FGFIIRPIKVRI
-1170 SGTDENEKIADQAQV
+1170 SGTDENEKIAAQAQV

-1242 KYPHWVDFELLKETL
+1242 KYPHWVDFDLLKETL
-1257 ITGISYLPRS
+1257 ITGITYLPRS

-1338 ILSKTP
+1338 ILTKTP

>member
-1 MLIITYAE
+1 
-9 LTLNYLQTP
+9 
-18 IYKTFCKR
+18 
-26 THKKH
+26 
-31 FGYSPYNWYALTFA
+31 
-45 DSPPSGVRGL
+45 
-55 SINLQQMKNYFL
+55 MKNYFL
-67 AFTLVA
+67 AFTLAV

-79 QHKTLAGFAYGNSVA
+79 QHKTLAGFAYGNPAA

-137 QSLNGQWQFHW
+137 QSLNGQWRFHW
-148 CKTPEQRPKDFY
+148 CKTPDQRPKDFY

-179 VYGIQKNGSLKY
+179 VYGIQKDGSLKY

-214 GVMRTPPTDWTTYD
+214 GVMRTPPTDWTTYE
-228 YRNEVGSYVREFEIP
+228 YRNEVGSYVREFEVP
-243 ANWSGREIFIDFDGV
+243 NNWDGREIFIDFDGV

-284 ITPYL
+284 ITHYL

-338 ILTDTKDENLW
+338 ILTDTDYKTWDL
-349 QLNINTEVRNLSAK
+349 QVKAEVRNLTNQPVEGYS
-363 TAKHY
+363 
-368 QLRYV
+368 LRYAV
-373 MYGVTLYEDDVI
+373 YPTKHLYKDEVTETPEKQWTTKL
-385 PTAVQ
+385 PKANAKGFAT
-390 TQTSLSVLTP
+390 TTSLQ
-400 KTLGK
+400 KDW
-405 TTTTIAVKNPKL
+405 KNVRM

-464 PIKLKGV
+464 PIKFKGV

-482 TLTHEQMQEDLFLM
+482 TLTHEQMKDEIFLM

-525 LENEANIESHEYHYG
+525 LENEANIESHEYYYG

-548 EWENAHVA
+548 EWEKAHVA

-567 APSVV
+567 APSIV
-572 IWSLGNEAG
+572 IWSLGNEGG
-581 PGDNFK
+581 PGNNFK
-587 AAYNHLKTID
+587 AAYDHLKTID
-597 KSRPVQYERNNSIVD
+597 KSRPVQYERNNDIVD

-625 KAATGELDI
+625 KAATGELNI

-644 HSMGNAMG
+644 HSMGNALG
-652 NLADYWKAIDSS
+652 NLADYWKAIESS

-676 DQSIYNYTKNGI
+676 DQSIYHYTKNGI
-688 RYEGYGGDFGDYPN
+688 RYEAYGGDFGDYPN

-707 MNGLIFADRK
+707 MNGIIFADRK

-728 YQEVAVSKYTPFL
+728 YQEVAVSKYTPFH

-749 IFEIFNKNYFRTLSH
+749 VFEIFNKNYFRTLSH

-775 FEIKKGNFSID
+775 FEIKKGDFAID
-786 AIPPQKSDR
+786 AIPPQKR
-795 VNIGYLPKEDAHY
+795 GIVNIGYLPAEAADY

-832 QLHWPEKKVEKSP
+832 QLHWTENEVEKSP

-863 LAGKDFSVQFDFEK
+863 LISKDFSVQFDFEK

-883 QYGEQPIVENSD
+883 QYGEQPIVENSN
-895 FQLNAFRAFLNNDVW
+895 FQLNAFRAFVNNDVW

-915 FAKGLHNLQHKA
+915 FNKGLHNLQHKA
-927 LSHKVTKNANGSY
+927 LSHKVTKNANDSY

-948 QAPNGAQLVGK
+948 QAPNGAQLIGK
-959 PSAADHHIEEFTNK
+959 PSAADHQIKEFTDR
-973 PFNNDD
+973 PFDNDN

-994 SIELQAAIVSNVPTA
+994 SIELQAAIASNEPTA
-1009 ILPQIGYQLKLP
+1009 VLPQIGYQLKLP
-1021 KKFRYATYY
+1021 KQFKHTTYY
-1030 GRGPQDN
+1030 GRGAQDN

-1082 KNDGSKTGVL
+1082 KNDDNKIGVL

-1127 LQLSA
+1127 LQLNA

-1146 LIRDRVTASPTH
+1146 LVRDRVTASPTH
-1158 FGFIIRPIKIRI
+1158 FGFIIRPIEFST
-1170 SGTDENEKIADQAQV
+1170 SGADENEKIATQAQV
-1185 SPSTPAPA
+1185 TPSTLAPT
-1193 FVTNLEKDK
+1193 FPTSLEKTK
-1202 SVPMKVIFASSEE
+1202 GVPMKVIFASSEE
-1215 VGLGEATH
+1215 VDLGEATH
-1223 LLDNDP
+1223 LIDNEP
-1229 STIWHSAYSVTVA
+1229 STIWHSAYSITVA
-1242 KYPHWVDFELLKETL
+1242 KYPHWVDFELMKETL
-1257 ITGISYLPRS
+1257 VTGISYLPRS

-1296 FPLKDGRPQKA
+1296 FPLKDGSPQKA
-1307 IFAKPVKTRY
+1307 FFAKPIKTRY

-1338 ILSKTP
+1338 ILTKTP

>member
-1 MLIITYAE
+1 
-9 LTLNYLQTP
+9 
-18 IYKTFCKR
+18 
-26 THKKH
+26 
-31 FGYSPYNWYALTFA
+31 
-45 DSPPSGVRGL
+45 
-55 SINLQQMKNYFL
+55 MKNYFL
-67 AFTLVA
+67 AFTLAA

-79 QHKTLAGFAYGNSVA
+79 QHKTLAGFAYGNPAA

-137 QSLNGQWQFHW
+137 QSLNGQWRFHW
-148 CKTPEQRPKDFY
+148 CKTPDERPKDFY

-179 VYGIQKNGSLKY
+179 VYGIQKDGSLKY

-214 GVMRTPPTDWTTYD
+214 GVMRTPPTDWTTYE
-228 YRNEVGSYVREFEIP
+228 YRNEVGSYVREFEVP
-243 ANWSGREIFIDFDGV
+243 NNWEGREIFIDFDGV

-338 ILTDTKDENLW
+338 ILTDTKDEDLW
-349 QLNINTEVRNLSAK
+349 QLKINTEVRNLSAK

-373 MYGVTLYEDDVI
+373 MYEVALYEDDVI

-405 TTTTIAVKNPKL
+405 TTTTIAVKKPKL
-417 WSAEAPH
+417 WSAEAPY

-482 TLTHEQMQEDLFLM
+482 TLTHEQMQDEIFLM

-525 LENEANIESHEYHYG
+525 LENEANIESHEYYYG

-567 APSVV
+567 APSIV

-581 PGDNFK
+581 SGKNFK
-587 AAYNHLKTID
+587 VAYDHLKTID
-597 KSRPVQYERNNSIVD
+597 KSRPVQYERNNDIVD

-625 KAATGELDI
+625 KAATGELNI

-644 HSMGNAMG
+644 HSMGNALG
-652 NLADYWKAIDSS
+652 NLADYWEAIDSS
-664 NYICGGAIWDWV
+664 KYICGGAIWDWV
-676 DQSIYNYTKNGI
+676 DQSIYHYTKDGK

-707 MNGLIFADRK
+707 MNGIIFADRK

-749 IFEIFNKNYFRTLSH
+749 VFEIFNKNYFRTLSH

-775 FEIKKGNFSID
+775 FEIKKGDFSID
-786 AIPPQKSDR
+786 AIPPQKR
-795 VNIGYLPKEDAHY
+795 GIVNIGYLPTEVADY

-832 QLHWPEKKVEKSP
+832 QLHWSENEVEKSP

-863 LAGKDFSVQFDFEK
+863 LIGKDFSVQFDFEK

-883 QYGEQPIVENSD
+883 QYGEQPIVENSN
-895 FQLNAFRAFLNNDVW
+895 FQLNVFRAFVNNDVW

-915 FAKGLHNLQHKA
+915 FNKGLHNLQHKA

-959 PSAADHHIEEFTNK
+959 PSAADHQIKEFTDR
-973 PFNNDD
+973 PFDNDN

-994 SIELQAAIVSNVPTA
+994 SVELQAAIALNEPTA
-1009 ILPQIGYQLKLP
+1009 VLPQIGYQIKLP
-1021 KKFRYATYY
+1021 KQFKYATYY

-1082 KNDGSKTGVL
+1082 KNDDNKIGVL

-1127 LQLSA
+1127 LQLNAS
-1132 ATTGVGGNSCGPTP
+1132 TTGVGGNSCGPTP
-1146 LIRDRVTASPTH
+1146 LVRDRVMASPTH
-1158 FGFIIRPIKIRI
+1158 FGFIIRPIEV
-1170 SGTDENEKIADQAQV
+1170 STSATDENEKIAAQAQV
-1185 SPSTPAPA
+1185 TPSTPAPT
-1193 FVTNLEKDK
+1193 FPTGLEKTK
-1202 SVPMKVIFASSEE
+1202 GIPMKVIFASSEE
-1215 VGLGEATH
+1215 VDLGEATH
-1223 LLDNDP
+1223 LIDNDP
-1229 STIWHSAYSVTVA
+1229 STIWHSAYSITVA
-1242 KYPHWVDFELLKETL
+1242 KYPHWVDFDLMKEIL
-1257 ITGISYLPRS
+1257 VTGISYLPRS

-1273 DVKDFSVSVS
+1273 DIKDFSVSVS
-1283 NDGQHWEEIYKGT
+1283 NDGQHWEEVHKGT
-1296 FPLKDGRPQKA
+1296 FPLKDGSPQKA
-1307 IFAKPVKTRY
+1307 IFAKPVKARY

-1338 ILSKTP
+1338 ILIDK

>member
-1 MLIITYAE
+1 
-9 LTLNYLQTP
+9 
-18 IYKTFCKR
+18 
-26 THKKH
+26 
-31 FGYSPYNWYALTFA
+31 
-45 DSPPSGVRGL
+45 
-55 SINLQQMKNYFL
+55 MKNYFL

-79 QHKTLAGFAYGNSVA
+79 QHKTLAGFAYGNPAA

-131 EYAPYW
+131 EYSPYW
-137 QSLNGQWQFHW
+137 QSLNGQWRFHW
-148 CKTPEQRPKDFY
+148 CKTPNQRPKDFY

-179 VYGIQKNGSLKY
+179 VYGIQKDGSLKY

-214 GVMRTPPTDWTTYD
+214 GVMRTPPTDWTTYE
-228 YRNEVGSYVREFEIP
+228 YRNEVGSYVREFEVP
-243 ANWSGREIFIDFDGV
+243 NNWEGREIFIDFDGV

-338 ILTDTKDENLW
+338 ILTDTDYKTWDL
-349 QLNINTEVRNLSAK
+349 QVKAEVRNLTNQPVEGYSMRYAVYP
-363 TAKHY
+363 AKHLY
-368 QLRYV
+368 KDE
-373 MYGVTLYEDDVI
+373 VTETPEQQWTTKL
-385 PTAVQ
+385 PKANAKGFAT
-390 TQTSLSVLTP
+390 TTSLQ
-400 KTLGK
+400 KDW
-405 TTTTIAVKNPKL
+405 KNVRM
-417 WSAEAPH
+417 WSAEAPY

-442 VSSYFGFRKVE
+442 VSSYFGFRKVD
-453 IKDKVYYLNGQ
+453 IQNKAYYLNGQ
-464 PIKLKGV
+464 AIKLKGV

-482 TLTHEQMQEDLFLM
+482 TLTHEQMKDEIFLM

-525 LENEANIESHEYHYG
+525 LENEANIESHQYYYG

-567 APSVV
+567 APSIV

-581 PGDNFK
+581 PGKNFK
-587 AAYNHLKTID
+587 VAYDHLKTID
-597 KSRPVQYERNNSIVD
+597 KSRPVQYERNNDIVD

-625 KAATGELDI
+625 KAATGELNI

-644 HSMGNAMG
+644 HSMGNALG
-652 NLADYWKAIDSS
+652 NLADYWEAIDSS
-664 NYICGGAIWDWV
+664 KYICGGAIWDWV
-676 DQSIYNYTKNGI
+676 DQSIYHYTKDGK

-707 MNGLIFADRK
+707 MNGIIFADRK

-795 VNIGYLPKEDAHY
+795 VNIGYLPKEDADY

-832 QLHWPEKKVEKSP
+832 QLHWTENEVEKSP

-863 LAGKDFSVQFDFEK
+863 LISKDFSVQFDFEK

-883 QYGEQPIVENSD
+883 QYGEQPIVENSN
-895 FQLNAFRAFLNNDVW
+895 FQLNAFRAFVNNDVW

-915 FAKGLHNLQHKA
+915 FNKGLHNLQHKA
-927 LSHKVTKNANGSY
+927 LSHKVTKNANDSY

-948 QAPNGAQLVGK
+948 QAPNGAQLIGK
-959 PSAADHHIEEFTNK
+959 PSAADHQIKEFTDR
-973 PFNNDD
+973 PFDNDN

-994 SIELQAAIVSNVPTA
+994 SIELQAAIASNEPTA
-1009 ILPQIGYQLKLP
+1009 VLPQIGYQLKLP
-1021 KKFRYATYY
+1021 KQFKHTTYY
-1030 GRGPQDN
+1030 GRGAQDN

-1082 KNDGSKTGVL
+1082 KNDDNKIGVL

-1127 LQLSA
+1127 LQLNA

-1146 LIRDRVTASPTH
+1146 LVRDRVTASPTH
-1158 FGFIIRPIKIRI
+1158 FGFIIRPIEFST
-1170 SGTDENEKIADQAQV
+1170 SGADENEKIATQAQV
-1185 SPSTPAPA
+1185 TPSTLAPT
-1193 FVTNLEKDK
+1193 FPTSLEKTK
-1202 SVPMKVIFASSEE
+1202 GVPMKVIFASSEE
-1215 VGLGEATH
+1215 VDLGEATH
-1223 LLDNDP
+1223 LIDNDP
-1229 STIWHSAYSVTVA
+1229 STIWHSAYSITVA
-1242 KYPHWVDFELLKETL
+1242 KYPHWVDFELMKETL
-1257 ITGISYLPRS
+1257 VTGISYLPRS

-1296 FPLKDGRPQKA
+1296 FPLKDGSPQKA
-1307 IFAKPVKTRY
+1307 FFAKPIKTRY

-1338 ILSKTP
+1338 ILTKTP

>member
-1 MLIITYAE
+1 
-9 LTLNYLQTP
+9 
-18 IYKTFCKR
+18 
-26 THKKH
+26 
-31 FGYSPYNWYALTFA
+31 
-45 DSPPSGVRGL
+45 
-55 SINLQQMKNYFL
+55 MKNYFL
-67 AFTLVA
+67 AFTLAA

-79 QHKTLAGFAYGNSVA
+79 QHKTLAGFAYGNPAA
-94 PTGDE
+94 PTGEE

-137 QSLNGQWQFHW
+137 QSLNGQWRFHW
-148 CKTPEQRPKDFY
+148 CKTPDERPKDFY

-179 VYGIQKNGSLKY
+179 VYGIQKDGSLKY

-214 GVMRTPPTDWTTYD
+214 GVMRTPPTDWTTYE
-228 YRNEVGSYVREFEIP
+228 YRNEVGSYVREFEVP
-243 ANWSGREIFIDFDGV
+243 NNWEGREIFIDFDGV

-338 ILTDTKDENLW
+338 ILTDTKDEDLW
-349 QLNINTEVRNLSAK
+349 QLKINTEVRNLSAK

-373 MYGVTLYEDDVI
+373 MYEVALYEDDVI

-405 TTTTIAVKNPKL
+405 TTTTIAVKKPKL
-417 WSAEAPH
+417 WSAEAPY

-482 TLTHEQMQEDLFLM
+482 TLTHEQMQDEIFLM

-525 LENEANIESHEYHYG
+525 LENEANIESHEYYYG

-567 APSVV
+567 APSIV

-581 PGDNFK
+581 SGKNFK
-587 AAYNHLKTID
+587 VAYDHLKTID
-597 KSRPVQYERNNSIVD
+597 KSRPVQYERNNDIVD

-625 KAATGELDI
+625 KAATGELNI

-644 HSMGNAMG
+644 HSMGNALG
-652 NLADYWKAIDSS
+652 NLADYWEAIDSS
-664 NYICGGAIWDWV
+664 KYICGGAIWDWV
-676 DQSIYNYTKNGI
+676 DQSIYHYTKDGK

-707 MNGLIFADRK
+707 MNGIIFADRK

-749 IFEIFNKNYFRTLSH
+749 VFEIFNKNYFRTLSH

-775 FEIKKGNFSID
+775 FEIKKGDFSID
-786 AIPPQKSDR
+786 AIPPQKR
-795 VNIGYLPKEDAHY
+795 GIVNIGYLPTEVADY

-832 QLHWPEKKVEKSP
+832 QLHWSENEVEKSP

-863 LAGKDFSVQFDFEK
+863 LIGKDFSVQFDFEK

-883 QYGEQPIVENSD
+883 QYGEQPIVENSN
-895 FQLNAFRAFLNNDVW
+895 FQLNVFRAFVNNDVW

-915 FAKGLHNLQHKA
+915 FNKGLHNLQHKA

-948 QAPNGAQLVGK
+948 QAPNGAQLIGK
-959 PSAADHHIEEFTNK
+959 PSAADHRIEEFTNK
-973 PFNNDD
+973 PFDNDN

-994 SIELQAAIVSNVPTA
+994 SIELQAAIASNEPTA
-1009 ILPQIGYQLKLP
+1009 VLPQIGYQLKLP
-1021 KKFRYATYY
+1021 KQFKYATYY

-1048 IYNDEVTFP
+1048 IYNDDVTFP

-1082 KNDGSKTGVL
+1082 KNDDNKTGVL

-1127 LQLSA
+1127 LQISTGA
-1132 ATTGVGGNSCGPTP
+1132 TGVGGNSCGPTP
-1146 LIRDRVTASPTH
+1146 LVRDRVMASPTH
-1158 FGFIIRPIKIRI
+1158 LGFIIRPIEI
-1170 SGTDENEKIADQAQV
+1170 STSATDENEKIAAQAQV
-1185 SPSTPAPA
+1185 TPSTPAPT
-1193 FVTNLEKDK
+1193 FPTGLEKTK
-1202 SVPMKVIFASSEE
+1202 GIPMKVTFASSEE
-1215 VGLGEATH
+1215 VDLGEATH
-1223 LLDNDP
+1223 LIDNDP
-1229 STIWHSAYSVTVA
+1229 STIWHSAYSITVA
-1242 KYPHWVDFELLKETL
+1242 KYPHWVDFDLMKEIL
-1257 ITGISYLPRS
+1257 VTGISYLPRS

-1273 DVKDFSVSVS
+1273 DIKDFSVSVS
-1283 NDGQHWEEIYKGT
+1283 NDGQHWEEVHKGT
-1296 FPLKDGRPQKA
+1296 FPLKDGSPQKA
-1307 IFAKPVKTRY
+1307 IFAKPVKARY

-1338 ILSKTP
+1338 ILIDK

>member
-1 MLIITYAE
+1 
-9 LTLNYLQTP
+9 
-18 IYKTFCKR
+18 
-26 THKKH
+26 
-31 FGYSPYNWYALTFA
+31 
-45 DSPPSGVRGL
+45 
-55 SINLQQMKNYFL
+55 MKNYFL
-67 AFTLVA
+67 AFTLAA

-79 QHKTLAGFAYGNSVA
+79 QHKTLAGFAYGNPAA

-137 QSLNGQWQFHW
+137 QSLNGQWRFHW
-148 CKTPEQRPKDFY
+148 CKTPDERPKDFY

-179 VYGIQKNGSLKY
+179 VYGIQKDGSLKY

-214 GVMRTPPTDWTTYD
+214 GVMRTPPTDWTTYE
-228 YRNEVGSYVREFEIP
+228 YRNEVGSYVREFEVP
-243 ANWSGREIFIDFDGV
+243 NNWEGREIFIDFDGV

-338 ILTDTKDENLW
+338 ILTDTKDEDLW
-349 QLNINTEVRNLSAK
+349 QLKINTEVRNLSAK

-373 MYGVTLYEDDVI
+373 MYEVALYEDDVI

-405 TTTTIAVKNPKL
+405 TTTTIAVKKPKL
-417 WSAEAPH
+417 WSAEAPY

-482 TLTHEQMQEDLFLM
+482 TLTHEQMQDEIFLM

-525 LENEANIESHEYHYG
+525 LENEANIESHEYYYG

-567 APSVV
+567 APSIV

-581 PGDNFK
+581 SGKNFK
-587 AAYNHLKTID
+587 VAYDHLKTID
-597 KSRPVQYERNNSIVD
+597 KSRPVQYERNNDIVD

-625 KAATGELDI
+625 KAATGELNI

-644 HSMGNAMG
+644 HSMGNALG
-652 NLADYWKAIDSS
+652 NLADYWEAIDSS
-664 NYICGGAIWDWV
+664 KYICGGAIWDWV
-676 DQSIYNYTKNGI
+676 DQSIYHYTKDGK

-707 MNGLIFADRK
+707 MNGIIFADRK

-749 IFEIFNKNYFRTLSH
+749 VFEIFNKNYFRTLSH

-775 FEIKKGNFSID
+775 FEIKKGDFSID
-786 AIPPQKSDR
+786 AIPPQKR
-795 VNIGYLPKEDAHY
+795 GIVNIGYLPTEVADY

-832 QLHWPEKKVEKSP
+832 QLHWSENEVEKSP

-863 LAGKDFSVQFDFEK
+863 LIGKDFSVQFDFEK

-883 QYGEQPIVENSD
+883 QYGEQPIVENSN
-895 FQLNAFRAFLNNDVW
+895 FQLNVFRAFVNNDVW

-915 FAKGLHNLQHKA
+915 FNKGLHNLQHKA

-948 QAPNGAQLVGK
+948 QAPNGAQLIGK
-959 PSAADHHIEEFTNK
+959 PSAADHRIEEFTNK
-973 PFNNDD
+973 PFDNDN

-994 SIELQAAIVSNVPTA
+994 SIELQAAIASNEPTA
-1009 ILPQIGYQLKLP
+1009 VLPQIGYQLKLP
-1021 KKFRYATYY
+1021 KQFKYATYY

-1048 IYNDEVTFP
+1048 IYNDDVTFP

-1082 KNDGSKTGVL
+1082 KNDDNKTGVL

-1127 LQLSA
+1127 LQISTGA
-1132 ATTGVGGNSCGPTP
+1132 TGVGGNSCGPTP
-1146 LIRDRVTASPTH
+1146 LVRDRVMASPTH
-1158 FGFIIRPIKIRI
+1158 FGFIIRPIEI
-1170 SGTDENEKIADQAQV
+1170 STSATDENEKIAAQAQV
-1185 SPSTPAPA
+1185 TPSTPAPT
-1193 FVTNLEKDK
+1193 FPTGLEKTK
-1202 SVPMKVIFASSEE
+1202 GIPMKVTFASSEE
-1215 VGLGEATH
+1215 VDLGEATH
-1223 LLDNDP
+1223 LIDNDP
-1229 STIWHSAYSVTVA
+1229 STIWHSAYSITVA
-1242 KYPHWVDFELLKETL
+1242 KYPHWVDFDLMKEIL
-1257 ITGISYLPRS
+1257 VTGISYLPRS

-1273 DVKDFSVSVS
+1273 DIKDFSVSVS
-1283 NDGQHWEEIYKGT
+1283 NDGQHWEEVHKGT
-1296 FPLKDGRPQKA
+1296 FPLKDGSPQKA
-1307 IFAKPVKTRY
+1307 IFAKPVKARY

-1338 ILSKTP
+1338 ILIDK

>member
-1 MLIITYAE
+1 
-9 LTLNYLQTP
+9 
-18 IYKTFCKR
+18 
-26 THKKH
+26 
-31 FGYSPYNWYALTFA
+31 
-45 DSPPSGVRGL
+45 
-55 SINLQQMKNYFL
+55 MKNYFL

-79 QHKTLAGFAYGNSVA
+79 QHKTLAGFAYGNSAA

-114 AYFFSFNNEKQA
+114 PYFFSFNNEKQA
-126 TQVLP
+126 TRVLP
-131 EYAPYW
+131 EYSPYW
-137 QSLNGQWQFHW
+137 QSLNGQWRFHW
-148 CKTPEQRPKDFY
+148 CKTPDQRPKDFY

-179 VYGIQKNGSLKY
+179 VYGIQKDGSLKY

-214 GVMRTPPTDWTTYD
+214 GVMRTPPTDWTTYE
-228 YRNEVGSYVREFEIP
+228 YRNEVGSYVREFEVP
-243 ANWSGREIFIDFDGV
+243 NNWEGREIFIDFDGV

-338 ILTDTKDENLW
+338 ILTDTDYKTWDL
-349 QLNINTEVRNLSAK
+349 QVKAEVRNLTNQPVEGYSLRYAVYP
-363 TAKHY
+363 AKH
-368 QLRYV
+368 
-373 MYGVTLYEDDVI
+373 LYKDEVEET
-385 PTAVQ
+385 PEQQWTTKLPKANAKGFA
-390 TQTSLSVLTP
+390 TTTSLQ
-400 KTLGK
+400 KDW
-405 TTTTIAVKNPKL
+405 KNVRM

-464 PIKLKGV
+464 PIKFKGV
-471 NRHETHPAQGH
+471 NRHETHPDQGH
-482 TLTHEQMQEDLFLM
+482 TLTHDQMKDEIFLM

-525 LENEANIESHEYHYG
+525 LENEANIESHEYYYG

-548 EWENAHVA
+548 EWEKAHVA

-572 IWSLGNEAG
+572 IWSLGNEGG
-581 PGDNFK
+581 PGNNFK
-587 AAYNHLKTID
+587 AAYDHLKTID
-597 KSRPVQYERNNSIVD
+597 KSRPVQYERNNDIVD

-625 KAATGELDI
+625 KAATGELNI

-644 HSMGNAMG
+644 HSMGNAVG

-664 NYICGGAIWDWV
+664 KFICGGAIWDWV
-676 DQSIYNYTKNGI
+676 DQSIYHYTKDGI

-707 MNGLIFADRK
+707 MNGIIFADRK

-728 YQEVAVSKYTPFL
+728 YQEVAVSKYTPFH

-749 IFEIFNKNYFRTLSH
+749 VFEIFNKNYFRTLSH

-775 FEIKKGNFSID
+775 FEIKKGDFSID
-786 AIPPQKSDR
+786 AIPPQKR
-795 VNIGYLPKEDAHY
+795 GIVNIGYLPAEAADY

-832 QLHWPEKKVEKSP
+832 QLHWTENEVEKSP

-863 LAGKDFSVQFDFEK
+863 LISKDFSVQFDLEK
-877 GTIAKL
+877 GTIANL
-883 QYGEQPIVENSD
+883 QYGKQTIVENSN
-895 FQLNAFRAFLNNDVW
+895 FQLNAFRAFVNNDVW

-915 FAKGLHNLQHKA
+915 FNKGLHNLQHKA

-959 PSAADHHIEEFTNK
+959 PSAADHQIKEFTDR
-973 PFNNDD
+973 PFDNDN

-994 SIELQAAIVSNVPTA
+994 SVELQAAIALNEPTA
-1009 ILPQIGYQLKLP
+1009 VLPQIGYQIKLP
-1021 KKFRYATYY
+1021 KQFKYATYY

-1082 KNDGSKTGVL
+1082 KNDDNKIGVL

-1127 LQLSA
+1127 LQLNAS
-1132 ATTGVGGNSCGPTP
+1132 TTGVGGNSCGPTP
-1146 LIRDRVTASPTH
+1146 LVRDRVMASPTH
-1158 FGFIIRPIKIRI
+1158 FGFIIRPIEV
-1170 SGTDENEKIADQAQV
+1170 STSATDENEKIAAQAQV
-1185 SPSTPAPA
+1185 TPSTPAPT
-1193 FVTNLEKDK
+1193 FPTGLEKTK
-1202 SVPMKVIFASSEE
+1202 GIPMKVIFASSEE
-1215 VGLGEATH
+1215 VDLGEATH
-1223 LLDNDP
+1223 LIDNDP
-1229 STIWHSAYSVTVA
+1229 STIWHSAYSITVA
-1242 KYPHWVDFELLKETL
+1242 KYPHWVDFDLMKEIL
-1257 ITGISYLPRS
+1257 VTGISYLPRS

-1273 DVKDFSVSVS
+1273 DIKDFSVSVS
-1283 NDGQHWEEIYKGT
+1283 NDGQHWEEVHKGT
-1296 FPLKDGRPQKA
+1296 FPLKDGSPQKA
-1307 IFAKPVKTRY
+1307 IFAKPVKARY

-1338 ILSKTP
+1338 ILIDK

>member
-1 MLIITYAE
+1 MDTI
-9 LTLNYLQTP
+9 
-18 IYKTFCKR
+18 
-26 THKKH
+26 
-31 FGYSPYNWYALTFA
+31 TFA
-45 DSPPSGVRGL
+45 DSPPLGVRGL
-55 SINLQQMKNYFL
+55 STNLQQMKNYFL
-67 AFTLVA
+67 AFTLAA

-79 QHKTLAGFAYGNSVA
+79 QHKTLAGFAYGNPAA

-137 QSLNGQWQFHW
+137 QSLNGQWRFHW
-148 CKTPEQRPKDFY
+148 CKTPDERPKDFY

-179 VYGIQKNGSLKY
+179 VYGIQKDGSLKY

-214 GVMRTPPTDWTTYD
+214 GVMRTPPTDWTTYE
-228 YRNEVGSYVREFEIP
+228 YRNEVGSYVREFEVP
-243 ANWSGREIFIDFDGV
+243 NNWEGREIFIDFDGV

-338 ILTDTKDENLW
+338 ILTDTKDEDLW
-349 QLNINTEVRNLSAK
+349 QLKINTEVRNLSAK

-373 MYGVTLYEDDVI
+373 MYEVALYEDDVI

-405 TTTTIAVKNPKL
+405 TTTTIAVKKPKL
-417 WSAEAPH
+417 WSAEAPY

-442 VSSYFGFRKVE
+442 VSSYFGFRKVD
-453 IKDKVYYLNGQ
+453 IQNKAYYLNGQ
-464 PIKLKGV
+464 AIKLKGV

-482 TLTHEQMQEDLFLM
+482 TLTHEQMKDEIFLM

-507 HYPPDPY
+507 HYPPDPH

-525 LENEANIESHEYHYG
+525 LENEANIESHEYYYG

-567 APSVV
+567 APSIV

-581 PGDNFK
+581 SGKNFK
-587 AAYNHLKTID
+587 VAYDHLKTID
-597 KSRPVQYERNNSIVD
+597 KSRPVQYERNNDIVD

-625 KAATGELDI
+625 KAATGELNI

-644 HSMGNAMG
+644 HSMGNALG
-652 NLADYWKAIDSS
+652 NLADYWEAIDSS
-664 NYICGGAIWDWV
+664 KYICGGAIWDWV
-676 DQSIYNYTKNGI
+676 DQSIYHYTKDGK

-707 MNGLIFADRK
+707 MNGIIFADRK

-749 IFEIFNKNYFRTLSH
+749 VFEIFNKNYFRTLSH

-775 FEIKKGNFSID
+775 FEIKKGDFSID
-786 AIPPQKSDR
+786 AIPSQKR
-795 VNIGYLPKEDAHY
+795 GIVNIGYLPTEVADY

-832 QLHWPEKKVEKSP
+832 QLHWSENEVEKSP

-863 LAGKDFSVQFDFEK
+863 LIGKDFSVQFDFEK

-883 QYGEQPIVENSD
+883 QYGEQPIVENSN
-895 FQLNAFRAFLNNDVW
+895 FQLNVFRAFVNNDVW

-915 FAKGLHNLQHKA
+915 FNKGLHNLQHKA

-948 QAPNGAQLVGK
+948 QAPNGAQLIGK
-959 PSAADHHIEEFTNK
+959 PSAADHRIEEFTNK
-973 PFNNDD
+973 PFDNDN

-994 SIELQAAIVSNVPTA
+994 SIELQAAIASNEPTA
-1009 ILPQIGYQLKLP
+1009 VLPQIGYQLKLP
-1021 KKFRYATYY
+1021 KQFKYATYY

-1048 IYNDEVTFP
+1048 IYNDDVTFP

-1082 KNDGSKTGVL
+1082 KNDDNKTGVL

-1127 LQLSA
+1127 LQISTGA
-1132 ATTGVGGNSCGPTP
+1132 TGVGGNSCGPTP
-1146 LIRDRVTASPTH
+1146 LVRDRVMASPTH
-1158 FGFIIRPIKIRI
+1158 FGFIIRPIEI
-1170 SGTDENEKIADQAQV
+1170 STSATDENEKIAAQAQV
-1185 SPSTPAPA
+1185 TPSTPAPT
-1193 FVTNLEKDK
+1193 FPTGLEKTK
-1202 SVPMKVIFASSEE
+1202 GIPMKVTFASSEE
-1215 VGLGEATH
+1215 VDLGEATH
-1223 LLDNDP
+1223 LIDNDP
-1229 STIWHSAYSVTVA
+1229 STIWHSAYSITVA
-1242 KYPHWVDFELLKETL
+1242 KYPHWVDFDLMKEIL
-1257 ITGISYLPRS
+1257 VTGISYLPRS

-1273 DVKDFSVSVS
+1273 DIKDFSVSVS
-1283 NDGQHWEEIYKGT
+1283 NDGQHWEEVHKGT
-1296 FPLKDGRPQKA
+1296 FPLKDGSPQKA
-1307 IFAKPVKTRY
+1307 IFAKPVKARY

-1338 ILSKTP
+1338 ILIDK